1 MADGKVTIS
10 VDLDGKQAQGGI
22 EKLKGALGG
31 LGSTF
36 KSMLGANLVGG
47 ALMSSFNAVAGSVK
61 SVFSSAIDEGAKL
74 QQSLGGIDTL
84 FKNSADTV
92 KNYASNAYKTA
103 GLSANE
109 YMENVTSFSASLI
122 SSLGGDTAAA
132 AELANRAMT
141 DMSDNANKM
150 GTDMQAIT
158 GTYQSLARGN
168 YAMLDNLKLGYGG
181 TKAEM
186 ERLIK
191 DASSY
196 KDIQDE
202 LGISVEE
209 GNMSFAN
216 MVKAISVVQKKLD
229 ITGTT
234 MKEASTTFSGSL
246 SMMKGAFNDFLGNL
260 TSGGDITKPLQALA
274 ESAATFLFGNFI
286 PMIGNVFKGLPTALS
301 SFIEAAKP
309 ALVNGLKE
317 LLPEEAVNG
326 ITKVFDLI
334 TYSIDDM
341 VMAFQDFY
349 QGFEKTGAIK
359 ALSSA
364 LSELLTAGLD
374 LSEKLSGIIPWETI
388 GVAAG
393 HVVKFIAQII
403 QAVAKFSQSISG
415 DTWRGVVTGIGGA
428 LVAFKAFSFLKS
440 FNPFSF
446 FKKGAEEAI
455 AGTTGSVKRA
465 KSTISQVFSGIS
477 NVIKTAGNA
486 LKSTFQGMGKM
497 FQGLGKT
504 FEGVGKGIGAALKG
518 LMQGLR
524 GLNPATLLSFG
535 AAVGIAAVGIG
546 AGIAIIAAGFALL
559 ASQGEGIAIIVE
571 AVGTAFGTFA
581 SMVIGAFA
589 EAIVTVA
596 GVLPIIARSFNMMTP
611 AIIAVGSAISMII
624 RAFSSLAPVIT
635 ALGTAISEIVT
646 AITTGVADIATAVT
660 PMVEILSSAF
670 VQVVTVVSQAIV
682 EIVQALAPFIP
693 AVSEMVQAVAP
704 VLQALVE
711 AFNNLI
717 SQISPIID
725 SIANL
730 FKTLGEQITSI
741 LDSVGG
747 VVESFGSA
755 IRNVLDG
762 IAGIFDSIGN
772 AALNAGK
779 GFNLLANGITKI
791 TKLNLFDM
799 GTSLAAVATGVG
811 AIAASG
817 GGLKSA
823 GTGMTALGTG
833 MQTVSRSA
841 MTAVTGMTAFV
852 TRIST
857 LSTTIGT
864 LPAMMTTAASGFASF
879 TSQAVSGVAGLSA
892 INAPIATFKS
902 QIMTITPALAMA
914 GSGVVAFGLKMG
926 AIGAVLSGLGSRV
939 LAVGTGLSAVS
950 SGLSK
955 VSSSAGTAS
964 GQIKTMASST
974 QVVISAF
981 NAMRSQVQSSMQA
994 MLNVIKSVGNQMRS
1008 QGKQIGTQT
1017 AQNIAQGI
1025 SSGRGQTT
1033 SAMQALMAAIRSVA
1047 MSGAGSM
1054 RYAGAMIGQGLAQG
1068 MYSSLGSVTAA
1079 ANALVAQA
1087 ERAARAKAKIHSP
1100 SRLFRDNIGRF
1111 ISQGVAVGITKDA
1124 YKVDDA
1130 MGAVY
1135 DQIQAFSYKAE
1146 DVIGV
1151 GKSKLSKV
1159 VQVKS
1164 DLESAIKATV
1174 EVAKE
1179 KSNELMAKA
1188 LDVAEKAVERPAEMR
1203 FDDGT
1208 LVAKTGDKFS
1218 SYQSEQLRRE
1228 NRMRGIIT

>member
-1 MADGKVTIS
+1 MADGKVTIA

-36 KSMLGANLVGG
+36 KSMLGANLVSG
-47 ALMSSFNAVAGSVK
+47 ALMGGFTALGGAVNN
-61 SVFSSAIDEGAKL
+61 VFSSAIDEGAKL

-122 SSLGGDTAAA
+122 SSLGGDTAAS

-158 GTYQSLARGN
+158 DTYQSLARGN

-234 MKEASTTFSGSL
+234 MKEASTTYSGSL

-260 TSGGDITKPLQALA
+260 TTGGDITKPLQALA

-301 SFIEAAKP
+301 SFIAAAKP
-309 ALVNGLKE
+309 AMVNGLKE
-317 LLPEEAVNG
+317 LLPDEAVNG
-326 ITKVFDLI
+326 IAKVFDLI

-349 QGFEKTGAIK
+349 QGFEKTGTIK

-388 GVAAG
+388 GAAAG

-403 QAVAKFSQSISG
+403 QSVAKFSQSMSG

-428 LVAFKAFSFLKS
+428 LVAFKAFNFLKS

-455 AGTTGSVKRA
+455 E
-465 KSTISQVFSGIS
+465 STISQVFSGIS

-504 FEGVGKGIGAALKG
+504 FEGVGKGIGAVLKG

-559 ASQGEGIAIIVE
+559 ASQGEGVAIIIE

-589 EAIVTVA
+589 DAIVTVA
-596 GVLPIIARSFNMMTP
+596 GVLPIIAQSFNMMTP
-611 AIIAVGSAISMII
+611 AIIAVGVAISMII

-646 AITTGVADIATAVT
+646 AITTGVANIVTAVT

-682 EIVQALAPFIP
+682 EIIQALAPFIP

-704 VLQALVE
+704 VLQSMVE
-711 AFNNLI
+711 AFITLITNL
-717 SQISPIID
+717 SPIID
-725 SIANL
+725 SLTNL
-730 FKTLGEQITSI
+730 VTGLG
-741 LDSVGG
+741 DS
-747 VVESFGSA
+747 

-762 IAGIFDSIGN
+762 AKGVIESFGNAVSSILDSVAGVFDSIGN

-779 GFNLLANGITKI
+779 GFNQLAQGIERI
-791 TKLNLFDM
+791 TKLNLLDM
-799 GTSLAAVATGVG
+799 GASLAAVATG
-811 AIAASG
+811 
-817 GGLKSA
+817 L
-823 GTGMTALGTG
+823 
-833 MQTVSRSA
+833 
-841 MTAVTGMTAFV
+841 
-852 TRIST
+852 
-857 LSTTIGT
+857 
-864 LPAMMTTAASGFASF
+864 
-879 TSQAVSGVAGLSA
+879 
-892 INAPIATFKS
+892 
-902 QIMTITPALAMA
+902 
-914 GSGVVAFGLKMG
+914 G
-926 AIGAVLSGLGSRV
+926 AIGATSGGLASASSALTSIIQGLARLQSVSINAQNALGLIGPVASRSMSMISQGV
-939 LAVGTGLSAVS
+939 QQAVSATVSGMLQIVNVISLSANQMTQ
-950 SGLSK
+950 
-955 VSSSAGTAS
+955 AGKQAGDGTTK
-964 GQIKTMASST
+964 GIVTG
-974 QVVISAF
+974 
-981 NAMRSQVQSSMQA
+981 MRSGIGQA
-994 MLNVIKSVGNQMRS
+994 G
-1008 QGKQIGTQT
+1008 
-1017 AQNIAQGI
+1017 
-1025 SSGRGQTT
+1025 
-1033 SAMQALMAAIRSVA
+1033 SAMQTMIIAVRDTGMQGVSSMRVV
-1047 MSGAGSM
+1047 GSM
-1054 RYAGAMIGQGLAQG
+1054 ISQGLAQG
-1068 MYSSLGSVTAA
+1068 MMSSIGYVTAA

-1087 ERAARAKAKIHSP
+1087 ERAAKAKAQIHSP
-1100 SRLFRDNIGRF
+1100 SRLFRDAIGRF
-1111 ISQGVAVGITKDA
+1111 LPMGVAVGIDKNTK
-1124 YKVDDA
+1124 YVDKA
-1130 MGAVY
+1130 MDGMY
-1135 DQIQAFSYKAE
+1135 EHINAFSFKVE

-1151 GKSKLSKV
+1151 GKTKLSKV
-1159 VQVKS
+1159 IQVKS
-1164 DLESAIKATV
+1164 DLDNAVKATV

-1179 KSNELMAKA
+1179 KSNNLIEKA
-1188 LDVAEKAVERPAEMR
+1188 LEVAEKAVERPAEMR
-1203 FDDGT
+1203 LDDGT

-1228 NRMRGIIT
+1228 NRMKGIIT

>member
-260 TSGGDITKPLQALA
+260 TTGGDITKPLQALA
-274 ESAATFLFGNFI
+274 ESASTFFFGNFI
-286 PMIGNVFKGLPTALS
+286 PMIANVFKGLPTALS
-301 SFIEAAKP
+301 TFIASAKP
-309 ALVNGLKE
+309 ALVNGLKG
-317 LLPEEAVNG
+317 LLPEDALNSV
-326 ITKVFDLI
+326 TKVIDLI
-334 TYSIDDM
+334 TFSISDM

-359 ALSSA
+359 AVSSA

-403 QAVAKFSQSISG
+403 QAVAKFSQSMSG

-428 LVAFKAFSFLKS
+428 LVAFKAFKTVPGIFKGVSSSFGLLKGALS
-440 FNPFSF
+440 GNPFSL
-446 FKKGAEEAI
+446 FKKNATESAEGAR
-455 AGTTGSVKRA
+455 GVLWSVQN
-465 KSTISQVFSGIS
+465 TILQIFKGIS
-477 NVIKTAGNA
+477 DVIKTTGDA

-596 GVLPIIARSFNMMTP
+596 GVLPIIAQSFNMMTP

-624 RAFSSLAPVIT
+624 QAFSSLAPVIT

-682 EIVQALAPFIP
+682 EIIQALAPFIP

-741 LDSVGG
+741 LDSASG

-779 GFNLLANGITKI
+779 GFNQLAQGIERI
-791 TKLNLFDM
+791 TKLNLLDM
-799 GTSLAAVATGVG
+799 GASLAAVA
-811 AIAASG
+811 
-817 GGLKSA
+817 
-823 GTGMTALGTG
+823 
-833 MQTVSRSA
+833 
-841 MTAVTGMTAFV
+841 
-852 TRIST
+852 
-857 LSTTIGT
+857 
-864 LPAMMTTAASGFASF
+864 
-879 TSQAVSGVAGLSA
+879 AGL
-892 INAPIATFKS
+892 
-902 QIMTITPALAMA
+902 
-914 GSGVVAFGLKMG
+914 G
-926 AIGAVLSGLGSRV
+926 AIGATSGGLTSAGSSLSVIVQGLMTVQSVSAIASGSLASLGTV
-939 LAVGTGLSAVS
+939 AVSAMSMLVAGVQLAVSGTKSGMKQIVNAISLSANQMIQAGKQAGDGTTKGVVTGIRSGIGQAGGAMHAMMIAIRDTGMQGVS
-950 SGLSK
+950 S
-955 VSSSAGTAS
+955 
-964 GQIKTMASST
+964 MR
-974 QVVISAF
+974 VV
-981 NAMRSQVQSSMQA
+981 
-994 MLNVIKSVGNQMRS
+994 
-1008 QGKQIGTQT
+1008 
-1017 AQNIAQGI
+1017 
-1025 SSGRGQTT
+1025 
-1033 SAMQALMAAIRSVA
+1033 
-1047 MSGAGSM
+1047 GSM
-1054 RYAGAMIGQGLAQG
+1054 ISQGLAQG
-1068 MYSSLGSVTAA
+1068 MMSSIGSVTAA

-1087 ERAARAKAKIHSP
+1087 ERAAKAKAQIHSP
-1100 SRLFRDNIGRF
+1100 SRLFRDAIGRF
-1111 ISQGVAVGITKDA
+1111 LPMGVAVGIDKNTK
-1124 YKVDDA
+1124 YVDKA
-1130 MGAVY
+1130 MDGMY
-1135 DQIQAFSYKAE
+1135 EHINAFNYKAE

-1151 GKSKLSKV
+1151 GKTKLSKV

-1179 KSNELMAKA
+1179 KSNELLAKA

-1203 FDDGT
+1203 LDDGT

-1228 NRMRGIIT
+1228 NRMKGIIT

>member
-260 TSGGDITKPLQALA
+260 TTGGDITKPLQSLA
-274 ESAATFLFGNFI
+274 ESASTFFFGNFI
-286 PMIGNVFKGLPTALS
+286 PMIANVFKGLPTALS
-301 SFIEAAKP
+301 TFIASAKP
-309 ALVNGLKE
+309 ALVNGLKG
-317 LLPEEAVNG
+317 LLPEDALNSV
-326 ITKVFDLI
+326 TKVIDLI
-334 TYSIDDM
+334 TFSISDM

-359 ALSSA
+359 VLSSA

-388 GVAAG
+388 GAAAG

-403 QAVAKFSQSISG
+403 QAVAKFSQSMSG

-428 LVAFKAFSFLKS
+428 LVAFKAFKTVPGIFKGVSSSFGLLKGALS
-440 FNPFSF
+440 GNPFSL
-446 FKKGAEEAI
+446 FKKNATESAE
-455 AGTTGSVKRA
+455 GVRGVLWSVQN
-465 KSTISQVFSGIS
+465 TILQIFKGIS
-477 NVIKTAGNA
+477 DVIKTTGDA

-497 FQGLGKT
+497 FEGVGKA

-518 LMQGLR
+518 LMQGLK

-559 ASQGEGIAIIVE
+559 ASQGEGIAIIIE

-596 GVLPIIARSFNMMTP
+596 GVLPIIAQSFNMMTP
-611 AIIAVGSAISMII
+611 AIIAVGAAISMII

-682 EIVQALAPFIP
+682 EIIQALAPFIP

-741 LDSVGG
+741 LDSASG

-779 GFNLLANGITKI
+779 GFNQLAQGIERI
-791 TKLNLFDM
+791 TKLNLLDM
-799 GTSLAAVATGVG
+799 GASLAAVA
-811 AIAASG
+811 
-817 GGLKSA
+817 
-823 GTGMTALGTG
+823 
-833 MQTVSRSA
+833 
-841 MTAVTGMTAFV
+841 
-852 TRIST
+852 
-857 LSTTIGT
+857 
-864 LPAMMTTAASGFASF
+864 
-879 TSQAVSGVAGLSA
+879 AGL
-892 INAPIATFKS
+892 
-902 QIMTITPALAMA
+902 
-914 GSGVVAFGLKMG
+914 G
-926 AIGAVLSGLGSRV
+926 AIGATSGGLISAGSSLSVIVQGLMTVQSVSAIASSSLASLGNVAVSAMSMLV
-939 LAVGTGLSAVS
+939 AGVQLAVSGTKSGMTQIVNAISLSANQMIQAGKQAGDGTTKGVVTGIRSGIGQAGGAMHAMMIAIRDTGMQGVS
-950 SGLSK
+950 S
-955 VSSSAGTAS
+955 
-964 GQIKTMASST
+964 MR
-974 QVVISAF
+974 VV
-981 NAMRSQVQSSMQA
+981 
-994 MLNVIKSVGNQMRS
+994 
-1008 QGKQIGTQT
+1008 
-1017 AQNIAQGI
+1017 
-1025 SSGRGQTT
+1025 
-1033 SAMQALMAAIRSVA
+1033 
-1047 MSGAGSM
+1047 GSM
-1054 RYAGAMIGQGLAQG
+1054 ISQGLAQG
-1068 MYSSLGSVTAA
+1068 MMSSIGSVTAA

-1087 ERAARAKAKIHSP
+1087 ERAAKAKAQIHSP
-1100 SRLFRDNIGRF
+1100 SRLFRDAIGRF
-1111 ISQGVAVGITKDA
+1111 LPMGVAVGIEKNTK
-1124 YKVDDA
+1124 YVDKA
-1130 MGAVY
+1130 MDGMY
-1135 DQIQAFSYKAE
+1135 EHINAFNYKAE
-1146 DVIGV
+1146 DLIGV
-1151 GKSKLSKV
+1151 GKTKLSKV

-1179 KSNELMAKA
+1179 KSNELLAKA

-1203 FDDGT
+1203 LDDGT
-1208 LVAKTGDKFS
+1208 LVAKTGHKFS

-1228 NRMRGIIT
+1228 NRMKGIIT

>member
-260 TSGGDITKPLQALA
+260 TTGGDIAKPLQALA

-349 QGFEKTGAIK
+349 QGFEKTGAIQ

-388 GVAAG
+388 GAAAG

-403 QAVAKFSQSISG
+403 QAVAKFSQSMSG
-415 DTWRGVVTGIGGA
+415 DTWRGVVTGISGA
-428 LVAFKAFSFLKS
+428 LVAFKAFKTVPGIFKGVFSSFGLLKGALS
-440 FNPFSF
+440 GNPFSL
-446 FKKGAEEAI
+446 FKKNATESAEGAR
-455 AGTTGSVKRA
+455 GVLWSVQN
-465 KSTISQVFSGIS
+465 TILQIFKGIS
-477 NVIKTAGNA
+477 DVIKTTGDA

-497 FQGLGKT
+497 FEGVGKA

-518 LMQGLR
+518 LMQGLK

-589 EAIVTVA
+589 EAIVAVA
-596 GVLPIIARSFNMMTP
+596 GVLPIIAQSFNMMTP
-611 AIIAVGSAISMII
+611 AIIAVGAAISMII

-682 EIVQALAPFIP
+682 EIIQALAPFIP

-741 LDSVGG
+741 LDSASG

-779 GFNLLANGITKI
+779 GFDQLAQGIERI
-791 TKLNLFDM
+791 TKLNLLDM
-799 GTSLAAVATGVG
+799 GASLAAVA
-811 AIAASG
+811 
-817 GGLKSA
+817 
-823 GTGMTALGTG
+823 
-833 MQTVSRSA
+833 
-841 MTAVTGMTAFV
+841 
-852 TRIST
+852 
-857 LSTTIGT
+857 
-864 LPAMMTTAASGFASF
+864 
-879 TSQAVSGVAGLSA
+879 AGL
-892 INAPIATFKS
+892 
-902 QIMTITPALAMA
+902 
-914 GSGVVAFGLKMG
+914 G
-926 AIGAVLSGLGSRV
+926 AIGATSGGLTSAGSSLSVIVQGLMTVQSVSAIASGSLASLGTV
-939 LAVGTGLSAVS
+939 AVSAMSMLVAGVQLAVSGTKSGMNQIVNAISLSANQMIQAGKQAGDGTTKGVVTGIRSGIGQAGGAMHAMMTAIRDTGMQGVS
-950 SGLSK
+950 S
-955 VSSSAGTAS
+955 
-964 GQIKTMASST
+964 MR
-974 QVVISAF
+974 VV
-981 NAMRSQVQSSMQA
+981 
-994 MLNVIKSVGNQMRS
+994 
-1008 QGKQIGTQT
+1008 
-1017 AQNIAQGI
+1017 
-1025 SSGRGQTT
+1025 
-1033 SAMQALMAAIRSVA
+1033 
-1047 MSGAGSM
+1047 GSM
-1054 RYAGAMIGQGLAQG
+1054 ISQGLAQG
-1068 MYSSLGSVTAA
+1068 MMSSIGSVTAA

-1087 ERAARAKAKIHSP
+1087 ERAAKAKAQIHSP
-1100 SRLFRDNIGRF
+1100 SRLFRDAIGRF
-1111 ISQGVAVGITKDA
+1111 LPMGVAVGIEKNTK
-1124 YKVDDA
+1124 YVDKA
-1130 MGAVY
+1130 MDSMY
-1135 DQIQAFSYKAE
+1135 EHINAFNYKAE

-1151 GKSKLSKV
+1151 GKTKLSKV

-1179 KSNELMAKA
+1179 KSNELLAKA

-1203 FDDGT
+1203 LDDGT

-1228 NRMRGIIT
+1228 NRMKGIIT

>member
-36 KSMLGANLVGG
+36 KSMLGANLVSG
-47 ALMSSFNAVAGSVK
+47 ALMGGFTALGGAVK
-61 SVFSSAIDEGAKL
+61 NVFSSAIDEGAKL

-260 TSGGDITKPLQALA
+260 TTGGDITKPLQALA
-274 ESAATFLFGNFI
+274 ESASTFFFGNFI
-286 PMIGNVFKGLPTALS
+286 PMIANVFKGLPTALS
-301 SFIEAAKP
+301 TFIASAKP
-309 ALVNGLKE
+309 ALVNGLKG
-317 LLPEEAVNG
+317 LLPEDALNSV
-326 ITKVFDLI
+326 TKVIDLI
-334 TYSIDDM
+334 TFSISDM

-359 ALSSA
+359 AVSSA

-388 GVAAG
+388 GASAG

-403 QAVAKFSQSISG
+403 QAVAKFSQSMSG
-415 DTWRGVVTGIGGA
+415 DTWRGVVTGVGGA

-455 AGTTGSVKRA
+455 AGATGGVKRA

-497 FQGLGKT
+497 FQGLGKS
-504 FEGVGKGIGAALKG
+504 FEGVGKGIGAVLKG

-559 ASQGEGIAIIVE
+559 ASQGEGVAIIIE

-589 EAIVTVA
+589 DAIVTVA
-596 GVLPIIARSFNMMTP
+596 GVLPIIAQSFNMMTP
-611 AIIAVGSAISMII
+611 AIIAVGVAISMII

-646 AITTGVADIATAVT
+646 AITTGVTDIVTAVT

-670 VQVVTVVSQAIV
+670 VQVVTVVSQSIV
-682 EIVQALAPFIP
+682 EIIQALAPFIP

-741 LDSVGG
+741 LDSASG

-779 GFNLLANGITKI
+779 GFNQLAQGIERI
-791 TKLNLFDM
+791 TKLNLLDM
-799 GTSLAAVATGVG
+799 GASLAAVA
-811 AIAASG
+811 
-817 GGLKSA
+817 
-823 GTGMTALGTG
+823 
-833 MQTVSRSA
+833 
-841 MTAVTGMTAFV
+841 
-852 TRIST
+852 
-857 LSTTIGT
+857 
-864 LPAMMTTAASGFASF
+864 
-879 TSQAVSGVAGLSA
+879 AGL
-892 INAPIATFKS
+892 
-902 QIMTITPALAMA
+902 
-914 GSGVVAFGLKMG
+914 G
-926 AIGAVLSGLGSRV
+926 AIGATSGGLTSAGSSLSVIVQGLMTVQSVSAIASGSLASLGNV
-939 LAVGTGLSAVS
+939 AVSAMSMLVAGVQLAVSGTKSGMAQIVNAISLSANQMIQAGKQAGDGTTKGVVTGIRSGIGQAGGAMHAMMIAIRDTGMQGVS
-950 SGLSK
+950 S
-955 VSSSAGTAS
+955 
-964 GQIKTMASST
+964 MR
-974 QVVISAF
+974 VV
-981 NAMRSQVQSSMQA
+981 
-994 MLNVIKSVGNQMRS
+994 
-1008 QGKQIGTQT
+1008 
-1017 AQNIAQGI
+1017 
-1025 SSGRGQTT
+1025 
-1033 SAMQALMAAIRSVA
+1033 
-1047 MSGAGSM
+1047 GSM
-1054 RYAGAMIGQGLAQG
+1054 ISQGLAQG
-1068 MYSSLGSVTAA
+1068 MMSSIGSVTAA

-1087 ERAARAKAKIHSP
+1087 ERAAKAKAQIHSP
-1100 SRLFRDNIGRF
+1100 SRLFRDAIGRF
-1111 ISQGVAVGITKDA
+1111 LPMGVAVGIEKNTK
-1124 YKVDDA
+1124 YVDKA
-1130 MGAVY
+1130 MDGMY
-1135 DQIQAFSYKAE
+1135 EHINAFNYKAE

-1151 GKSKLSKV
+1151 GKTKLSKV

-1179 KSNELMAKA
+1179 KSNELLSKA

-1203 FDDGT
+1203 LDDGT

-1218 SYQSEQLRRE
+1218 SYQAEQLRRE
-1228 NRMRGIIT
+1228 NRMKGIIT

>member
-1 MADGKVTIS
+1 MADGKVTIA

-36 KSMLGANLVGG
+36 KSMLGANLVSG
-47 ALMSSFNAVAGSVK
+47 ALMGGFTALGGAVK
-61 SVFSSAIDEGAKL
+61 NVFTSAIDEGAKL

-84 FKNSADTV
+84 FKESADTV

-132 AELANRAMT
+132 AELANVAMT

-150 GTDMQAIT
+150 GTDMKAIT

-209 GNMSFAN
+209 GNMSLAN
-216 MVKAISVVQKKLD
+216 MVKAISVIQKKLD

-260 TSGGDITKPLQALA
+260 TTGGDITKPLQALA
-274 ESAATFLFGNFI
+274 ESASTFFFGNFI
-286 PMIGNVFKGLPTALS
+286 PMIGNIFKGLPTALS

-359 ALSSA
+359 AVSSA
-364 LSELLTAGLD
+364 LSELLTAVLD

-388 GVAAG
+388 GAAAG

-403 QAVAKFSQSISG
+403 QAVAKFSQSMSG
-415 DTWRGVVTGIGGA
+415 DTWRSVVTGIGGA
-428 LVAFKAFSFLKS
+428 LLAFRAFNFLKS

-446 FKKGAEEAI
+446 FKKGAEEAVEG
-455 AGTTGSVKRA
+455 ATGGVKRA

-504 FEGVGKGIGAALKG
+504 FEGIGKGIGAALKG

-559 ASQGEGIAIIVE
+559 ASQGEGIAIIIE

-589 EAIVTVA
+589 EAIVNVA

-611 AIIAVGSAISMII
+611 AIIAVGKAISIII

-682 EIVQALAPFIP
+682 EIIQALAPFIP

-779 GFNLLANGITKI
+779 GFNQLAQGIERI
-791 TKLNLFDM
+791 TKLNLLDM
-799 GTSLAAVATGVG
+799 GASLAAVA
-811 AIAASG
+811 SG
-817 GGLKSA
+817 L
-823 GTGMTALGTG
+823 
-833 MQTVSRSA
+833 
-841 MTAVTGMTAFV
+841 
-852 TRIST
+852 
-857 LSTTIGT
+857 
-864 LPAMMTTAASGFASF
+864 
-879 TSQAVSGVAGLSA
+879 
-892 INAPIATFKS
+892 
-902 QIMTITPALAMA
+902 
-914 GSGVVAFGLKMG
+914 G
-926 AIGAVLSGLGSRV
+926 AIGATSGGLTSAGSSLSVIVQGLMTVQSVSAIASGSLASLGNVAVSAMSMLVVGVR
-939 LAVGTGLSAVS
+939 LAVSGTKSGMSQMVNAISLSANQMIQAGKQAGDGTAKGVVTGIRSGIGQAGGAMHAMMIAIRDTGMQGVS
-950 SGLSK
+950 S
-955 VSSSAGTAS
+955 
-964 GQIKTMASST
+964 MR
-974 QVVISAF
+974 VV
-981 NAMRSQVQSSMQA
+981 
-994 MLNVIKSVGNQMRS
+994 
-1008 QGKQIGTQT
+1008 
-1017 AQNIAQGI
+1017 
-1025 SSGRGQTT
+1025 
-1033 SAMQALMAAIRSVA
+1033 
-1047 MSGAGSM
+1047 GSM
-1054 RYAGAMIGQGLAQG
+1054 ISQGLAQG
-1068 MYSSLGSVTAA
+1068 MMSSIGSVTAA

-1087 ERAARAKAKIHSP
+1087 ERAAKAKAQIHSP
-1100 SRLFRDNIGRF
+1100 SRLFRDAIGRF
-1111 ISQGVAVGITKDA
+1111 LPMGVAVGIEKNTKYVDKA
-1124 YKVDDA
+1124 MDGMYEHINAFNYKV
-1130 MGAVY
+1130 
-1135 DQIQAFSYKAE
+1135 E

-1164 DLESAIKATV
+1164 DLERAIKATV

-1179 KSNELMAKA
+1179 KSNELMKKA

-1203 FDDGT
+1203 LDDGT
-1208 LVAKTGDKFS
+1208 LVAKTGHKFS

-1228 NRMRGIIT
+1228 NRMKGIIT

>member
-36 KSMLGANLVGG
+36 KSMLGANLVSG
-47 ALMSSFNAVAGSVK
+47 ALMGGFTALGGAVK
-61 SVFSSAIDEGAKL
+61 NVFSSAIDEGAKL

-260 TSGGDITKPLQALA
+260 TTGGDITKPLQALA
-274 ESAATFLFGNFI
+274 ESASTFFWGNFI
-286 PMIGNVFKGLPTALS
+286 PMIANVFKGLPTALS
-301 SFIEAAKP
+301 TFIASAKP
-309 ALVNGLKE
+309 ALVNGLKG
-317 LLPEEAVNG
+317 LLPEDALNSV
-326 ITKVFDLI
+326 TKVIDLI
-334 TYSIDDM
+334 TFSISDM

-359 ALSSA
+359 VLSSA

-388 GVAAG
+388 GAAAG

-403 QAVAKFSQSISG
+403 QAVAKFSQSMSG

-428 LVAFKAFSFLKS
+428 LVAFKAFNFLKT

-455 AGTTGSVKRA
+455 DGATGGIKRA

-504 FEGVGKGIGAALKG
+504 FEGVGKGIGAVLKG

-559 ASQGEGIAIIVE
+559 ASQGEGVAIIIE

-596 GVLPIIARSFNMMTP
+596 GVLPIIAQSFNMMTP

-646 AITTGVADIATAVT
+646 AITTGVANIVTAVT

-670 VQVVTVVSQAIV
+670 VQVVTVVSQSIV
-682 EIVQALAPFIP
+682 EIIQALSPFIP

-779 GFNLLANGITKI
+779 GFNQLAQGIERI
-791 TKLNLFDM
+791 TKLNLLDM
-799 GTSLAAVATGVG
+799 GASLAAVA
-811 AIAASG
+811 
-817 GGLKSA
+817 
-823 GTGMTALGTG
+823 
-833 MQTVSRSA
+833 
-841 MTAVTGMTAFV
+841 
-852 TRIST
+852 
-857 LSTTIGT
+857 
-864 LPAMMTTAASGFASF
+864 
-879 TSQAVSGVAGLSA
+879 AGL
-892 INAPIATFKS
+892 
-902 QIMTITPALAMA
+902 
-914 GSGVVAFGLKMG
+914 G
-926 AIGAVLSGLGSRV
+926 AIGATSGGLTSAGSSLSVIVQGLVTVQSVSAIASGSLASLGNV
-939 LAVGTGLSAVS
+939 AVSAMSMLVAGVQLAVSGTKSGMTQIVNAISLSANQMIQAGKQAGDGTTKGVVTGIRSGIGQAGGAMRAMMIAIRDTGMQGVS
-950 SGLSK
+950 S
-955 VSSSAGTAS
+955 
-964 GQIKTMASST
+964 MR
-974 QVVISAF
+974 VV
-981 NAMRSQVQSSMQA
+981 
-994 MLNVIKSVGNQMRS
+994 
-1008 QGKQIGTQT
+1008 
-1017 AQNIAQGI
+1017 
-1025 SSGRGQTT
+1025 
-1033 SAMQALMAAIRSVA
+1033 
-1047 MSGAGSM
+1047 GSM
-1054 RYAGAMIGQGLAQG
+1054 ISQGLAQG
-1068 MYSSLGSVTAA
+1068 MMLSIGSVTAA

-1087 ERAARAKAKIHSP
+1087 ERAAKAKAQIHSP
-1100 SRLFRDNIGRF
+1100 SRLFRDAIGRF
-1111 ISQGVAVGITKDA
+1111 LPMGVAVGIEKNTK
-1124 YKVDDA
+1124 YVDKA
-1130 MGAVY
+1130 MDGMY
-1135 DQIQAFSYKAE
+1135 EHINAFNYKAE

-1151 GKSKLSKV
+1151 GKTKLSKV

-1179 KSNELMAKA
+1179 KSNELLAKA

-1203 FDDGT
+1203 LDDGT

-1218 SYQSEQLRRE
+1218 SYQAEQLRRE
-1228 NRMRGIIT
+1228 NRMKGIIT

>member
-47 ALMSSFNAVAGSVK
+47 ALMSSFNAVTGSVK

-92 KNYASNAYKTA
+92 KNYASNAYKTV

-260 TSGGDITKPLQALA
+260 TTGGDITKPLQALA
-274 ESAATFLFGNFI
+274 ESVATFLFGNFI

-388 GVAAG
+388 GAAAG

-403 QAVAKFSQSISG
+403 QAVAKFSQSMSG

-428 LVAFKAFSFLKS
+428 LVAFKAFKTVPGIFKGVSSSFGLLKGALS
-440 FNPFSF
+440 GNPFSL
-446 FKKGAEEAI
+446 FKKNATESAEGAR
-455 AGTTGSVKRA
+455 GVLWSVQN
-465 KSTISQVFSGIS
+465 TILQIFKGIS
-477 NVIKTAGNA
+477 DVIKTTGDA

-497 FQGLGKT
+497 FEGVGKA

-518 LMQGLR
+518 LMQGLK

-559 ASQGEGIAIIVE
+559 ATQGEGIAIIVE

-589 EAIVTVA
+589 DAIVNVA

-611 AIIAVGSAISMII
+611 AIIAVGKAISMII

-660 PMVEILSSAF
+660 PMIEILSSAF

-682 EIVQALAPFIP
+682 EIIQALAPFIP

-741 LDSVGG
+741 LDSASG

-779 GFNLLANGITKI
+779 GFNQLAQGIERI
-791 TKLNLFDM
+791 TKLNLLDM
-799 GTSLAAVATGVG
+799 GASLAAVA
-811 AIAASG
+811 
-817 GGLKSA
+817 
-823 GTGMTALGTG
+823 
-833 MQTVSRSA
+833 
-841 MTAVTGMTAFV
+841 
-852 TRIST
+852 
-857 LSTTIGT
+857 
-864 LPAMMTTAASGFASF
+864 
-879 TSQAVSGVAGLSA
+879 AGL
-892 INAPIATFKS
+892 
-902 QIMTITPALAMA
+902 
-914 GSGVVAFGLKMG
+914 G
-926 AIGAVLSGLGSRV
+926 AIGATSGGLTSAGSSLSVIVQGLMTVQSVSAIASGSLASLGNV
-939 LAVGTGLSAVS
+939 AVSAMSMLVAGVQLAVSGTKSGMAQIVNAISLSANQMIQAGKQAGDGTTKGVVTGIRSGIGQAGGAMHAMMTAIRDTGMQGVS
-950 SGLSK
+950 S
-955 VSSSAGTAS
+955 
-964 GQIKTMASST
+964 MR
-974 QVVISAF
+974 VV
-981 NAMRSQVQSSMQA
+981 
-994 MLNVIKSVGNQMRS
+994 
-1008 QGKQIGTQT
+1008 
-1017 AQNIAQGI
+1017 
-1025 SSGRGQTT
+1025 
-1033 SAMQALMAAIRSVA
+1033 
-1047 MSGAGSM
+1047 GSM
-1054 RYAGAMIGQGLAQG
+1054 ISQGLAQG
-1068 MYSSLGSVTAA
+1068 MMSSIGSVTAA

-1087 ERAARAKAKIHSP
+1087 ERAAKAKAQIHSP
-1100 SRLFRDNIGRF
+1100 SRLFRDAIGRF
-1111 ISQGVAVGITKDA
+1111 LPMGAAVGIEKNTK
-1124 YKVDDA
+1124 YVDKA
-1130 MGAVY
+1130 MDGMY
-1135 DQIQAFSYKAE
+1135 EHINAFNYKAE

-1151 GKSKLSKV
+1151 GKTKLSKV

-1179 KSNELMAKA
+1179 KSNELLAKA
-1188 LDVAEKAVERPAEMR
+1188 LDVAGKAVERPAEMR
-1203 FDDGT
+1203 LDDGT
-1208 LVAKTGDKFS
+1208 LVAKTGHKFS

-1228 NRMRGIIT
+1228 NRMKGIIT

>member
-260 TSGGDITKPLQALA
+260 TTGGDITKPLQALA

-403 QAVAKFSQSISG
+403 QAVAKFSQSMSG

-455 AGTTGSVKRA
+455 VGTTGSVKSA

-546 AGIAIIAAGFALL
+546 AGITIIAAGFALL

-589 EAIVTVA
+589 DAIVTVS
-596 GVLPIIARSFNMMTP
+596 GVLPTIAQSFNMMTP
-611 AIIAVGSAISMII
+611 AIIAVGAAISMII

-682 EIVQALAPFIP
+682 EIIQALAPFIP

-741 LDSVGG
+741 LDSASG

-779 GFNLLANGITKI
+779 GFNQLAQGIERI
-791 TKLNLFDM
+791 TKLNLLDM
-799 GTSLAAVATGVG
+799 GASLAAVA
-811 AIAASG
+811 
-817 GGLKSA
+817 
-823 GTGMTALGTG
+823 
-833 MQTVSRSA
+833 
-841 MTAVTGMTAFV
+841 
-852 TRIST
+852 
-857 LSTTIGT
+857 
-864 LPAMMTTAASGFASF
+864 
-879 TSQAVSGVAGLSA
+879 AGL
-892 INAPIATFKS
+892 
-902 QIMTITPALAMA
+902 
-914 GSGVVAFGLKMG
+914 G
-926 AIGAVLSGLGSRV
+926 AIGATSGGLTSAGSSLSVIVQGLMTVQPVSAIASGSLASLGNV
-939 LAVGTGLSAVS
+939 AVSAMSMLVAGVQLAVSGTKSGMAQIVNAISLSANQMIQAGKQAGDGTTKGVVTGIRSGIGQAGGAMHAMITAIRDTGMQGVS
-950 SGLSK
+950 S
-955 VSSSAGTAS
+955 
-964 GQIKTMASST
+964 MR
-974 QVVISAF
+974 VV
-981 NAMRSQVQSSMQA
+981 
-994 MLNVIKSVGNQMRS
+994 
-1008 QGKQIGTQT
+1008 
-1017 AQNIAQGI
+1017 
-1025 SSGRGQTT
+1025 
-1033 SAMQALMAAIRSVA
+1033 
-1047 MSGAGSM
+1047 GSM
-1054 RYAGAMIGQGLAQG
+1054 ISQGLAQG
-1068 MYSSLGSVTAA
+1068 MMSSIGSVTAA

-1087 ERAARAKAKIHSP
+1087 ERAARAKAQIHSP
-1100 SRLFRDNIGRF
+1100 SRLFRDAIGRF
-1111 ISQGVAVGITKDA
+1111 LPMGVAVGIEKNTK
-1124 YKVDDA
+1124 YVDKA
-1130 MGAVY
+1130 MDGMY
-1135 DQIQAFSYKAE
+1135 EHINAFNYKAE

-1151 GKSKLSKV
+1151 GKTKLSKV

-1179 KSNELMAKA
+1179 KSNELLAKA

-1203 FDDGT
+1203 LDDGT

-1228 NRMRGIIT
+1228 NRMKGIIT

>member
-168 YAMLDNLKLGYGG
+168 YAMLDNFKLGYGG

-260 TSGGDITKPLQALA
+260 TTGGDITKPLQALA
-274 ESAATFLFGNFI
+274 ESASTFFFGNFI
-286 PMIGNVFKGLPTALS
+286 PMIANVFKGLPTALS
-301 SFIEAAKP
+301 TFIASAKP
-309 ALVNGLKE
+309 ALVNGLKG
-317 LLPEEAVNG
+317 LLPEDALNSV
-326 ITKVFDLI
+326 TKVIDLI
-334 TYSIDDM
+334 TFSISDM

-359 ALSSA
+359 AVSSA

-403 QAVAKFSQSISG
+403 QAVAKFSQSMSG

-428 LVAFKAFSFLKS
+428 LVAFKAFKTVPGIFKGVSSSFGLLKGALS
-440 FNPFSF
+440 GNPFSL
-446 FKKGAEEAI
+446 FKKNATESAEGAR
-455 AGTTGSVKRA
+455 GVLWSVQN
-465 KSTISQVFSGIS
+465 TILQIFKGIS
-477 NVIKTAGNA
+477 DVIKTTGDA

-596 GVLPIIARSFNMMTP
+596 GVLPIIAQSFNMMTP

-624 RAFSSLAPVIT
+624 QAFSSLAPVIT

-682 EIVQALAPFIP
+682 EIIQALAPFIP

-741 LDSVGG
+741 LDSASG

-779 GFNLLANGITKI
+779 GFNQLAQGIERI
-791 TKLNLFDM
+791 TKLNLLDM
-799 GTSLAAVATGVG
+799 GASLAAVA
-811 AIAASG
+811 
-817 GGLKSA
+817 
-823 GTGMTALGTG
+823 
-833 MQTVSRSA
+833 
-841 MTAVTGMTAFV
+841 
-852 TRIST
+852 
-857 LSTTIGT
+857 
-864 LPAMMTTAASGFASF
+864 
-879 TSQAVSGVAGLSA
+879 AGL
-892 INAPIATFKS
+892 
-902 QIMTITPALAMA
+902 
-914 GSGVVAFGLKMG
+914 G
-926 AIGAVLSGLGSRV
+926 AIGATSGGLTSAGSSLSVIVQGLMTVQSVSAIASGSLASLGTV
-939 LAVGTGLSAVS
+939 AVSAMSMLVAGVQLAVSGTKSGMKQIVNAISLSANQMIQAGKQAGDGTTKGVVTGIRSGIGQAGGAMHAMMIAIRDTGMQGVS
-950 SGLSK
+950 S
-955 VSSSAGTAS
+955 
-964 GQIKTMASST
+964 MR
-974 QVVISAF
+974 VV
-981 NAMRSQVQSSMQA
+981 
-994 MLNVIKSVGNQMRS
+994 
-1008 QGKQIGTQT
+1008 
-1017 AQNIAQGI
+1017 
-1025 SSGRGQTT
+1025 
-1033 SAMQALMAAIRSVA
+1033 
-1047 MSGAGSM
+1047 GSM
-1054 RYAGAMIGQGLAQG
+1054 ISQGLAQG
-1068 MYSSLGSVTAA
+1068 MMSSIGSVTAA

-1087 ERAARAKAKIHSP
+1087 ERAAKAKAQIHSP
-1100 SRLFRDNIGRF
+1100 SRLFRDAIGRF
-1111 ISQGVAVGITKDA
+1111 LPMGVAVGIEKNTK
-1124 YKVDDA
+1124 YVDKA
-1130 MGAVY
+1130 MDGMY
-1135 DQIQAFSYKAE
+1135 EHINAFNYKAE

-1151 GKSKLSKV
+1151 GKTKLSKV

-1179 KSNELMAKA
+1179 KSNELLAKA

-1203 FDDGT
+1203 LDDGT

-1228 NRMRGIIT
+1228 NRMKGIIT

>member
-10 VDLDGKQAQGGI
+10 VDLDGKKAQGGI

-260 TSGGDITKPLQALA
+260 TTGGDITKPLQSLA
-274 ESAATFLFGNFI
+274 ESASTFFFGNFI
-286 PMIGNVFKGLPTALS
+286 PMIANVFKGLPTALS
-301 SFIEAAKP
+301 TFIASAKP
-309 ALVNGLKE
+309 ALVNGLKG
-317 LLPEEAVNG
+317 LLPEDALNSV
-326 ITKVFDLI
+326 TKVIDLI
-334 TYSIDDM
+334 TFSISDM

-359 ALSSA
+359 AVSSA

-403 QAVAKFSQSISG
+403 QAVAKFSQSMSG

-428 LVAFKAFSFLKS
+428 LVAFKAFNFLKT

-455 AGTTGSVKRA
+455 DGATGGIKRA

-596 GVLPIIARSFNMMTP
+596 GMLPIIAQSFNMMTP

-624 RAFSSLAPVIT
+624 QAFSSLAPVIT

-682 EIVQALAPFIP
+682 EIIQALAPFIP
-693 AVSEMVQAVAP
+693 AVSEMVQEVAP

-741 LDSVGG
+741 LDSAGG

-762 IAGIFDSIGN
+762 IAGIFDSIGT

-779 GFNLLANGITKI
+779 GFNQLAQGIERI
-791 TKLNLFDM
+791 TKLNLIDM
-799 GTSLAAVATGVG
+799 GASLAAVA
-811 AIAASG
+811 
-817 GGLKSA
+817 
-823 GTGMTALGTG
+823 
-833 MQTVSRSA
+833 
-841 MTAVTGMTAFV
+841 
-852 TRIST
+852 
-857 LSTTIGT
+857 
-864 LPAMMTTAASGFASF
+864 
-879 TSQAVSGVAGLSA
+879 AGL
-892 INAPIATFKS
+892 
-902 QIMTITPALAMA
+902 
-914 GSGVVAFGLKMG
+914 G
-926 AIGAVLSGLGSRV
+926 AIGATSGGLTSAGSSLSVIVQGLMTVQSVSAIASSSLASLGNVAVSAMSMLV
-939 LAVGTGLSAVS
+939 AEVQLAVSGTKSGMNQIVNAISLSANRMIQAGKQAGDGTTKGVVTGIRSGIGQAGGAMRAMMIAIRDTGMQGVS
-950 SGLSK
+950 S
-955 VSSSAGTAS
+955 
-964 GQIKTMASST
+964 MR
-974 QVVISAF
+974 VV
-981 NAMRSQVQSSMQA
+981 
-994 MLNVIKSVGNQMRS
+994 
-1008 QGKQIGTQT
+1008 
-1017 AQNIAQGI
+1017 
-1025 SSGRGQTT
+1025 
-1033 SAMQALMAAIRSVA
+1033 
-1047 MSGAGSM
+1047 GSM
-1054 RYAGAMIGQGLAQG
+1054 ISQGLAQG
-1068 MYSSLGSVTAA
+1068 MMSSIGSVTAA

-1087 ERAARAKAKIHSP
+1087 ERAAKAKAQIHSP
-1100 SRLFRDNIGRF
+1100 SRLFRDAIGRF
-1111 ISQGVAVGITKDA
+1111 LPMGVAVGIEKNTKYVDKA
-1124 YKVDDA
+1124 MDGMYEHINAFNYKV
-1130 MGAVY
+1130 
-1135 DQIQAFSYKAE
+1135 E

-1151 GKSKLSKV
+1151 GKTKLSKV

-1179 KSNELMAKA
+1179 KSNELLAKA

-1203 FDDGT
+1203 LDDGT

-1218 SYQSEQLRRE
+1218 SYQAEQLRRE
-1228 NRMRGIIT
+1228 NRMKGIIT

>member
-393 HVVKFIAQII
+393 HVVKFIAQIV

-596 GVLPIIARSFNMMTP
+596 GVLPIIAQSFNMMTP

-624 RAFSSLAPVIT
+624 QAFSSLAPVIT

-682 EIVQALAPFIP
+682 EIIQALAPFIP

-741 LDSVGG
+741 LDSASG

-779 GFNLLANGITKI
+779 GFNQLAQGIERI
-791 TKLNLFDM
+791 TKLNLLDM
-799 GTSLAAVATGVG
+799 GASLAAVA
-811 AIAASG
+811 
-817 GGLKSA
+817 
-823 GTGMTALGTG
+823 
-833 MQTVSRSA
+833 
-841 MTAVTGMTAFV
+841 
-852 TRIST
+852 
-857 LSTTIGT
+857 
-864 LPAMMTTAASGFASF
+864 
-879 TSQAVSGVAGLSA
+879 AGL
-892 INAPIATFKS
+892 
-902 QIMTITPALAMA
+902 
-914 GSGVVAFGLKMG
+914 G
-926 AIGAVLSGLGSRV
+926 AIGATSGGLTSAGSSLSVIVQGLMTVQSVSAIASSSLASLGTVAVSAMSMLV
-939 LAVGTGLSAVS
+939 AGVQLAVSGTKSGMNQIVNAISLSANQMIQAGKQAGDGTTKGVVTGIRSGIGQAGGAMYAMMIAIRDTGMQGVS
-950 SGLSK
+950 S
-955 VSSSAGTAS
+955 
-964 GQIKTMASST
+964 MR
-974 QVVISAF
+974 VV
-981 NAMRSQVQSSMQA
+981 
-994 MLNVIKSVGNQMRS
+994 
-1008 QGKQIGTQT
+1008 
-1017 AQNIAQGI
+1017 
-1025 SSGRGQTT
+1025 
-1033 SAMQALMAAIRSVA
+1033 
-1047 MSGAGSM
+1047 GSM
-1054 RYAGAMIGQGLAQG
+1054 ISQGLAQG
-1068 MYSSLGSVTAA
+1068 MMSSIGSVTAA

-1087 ERAARAKAKIHSP
+1087 ERAAKAKAQIHSP
-1100 SRLFRDNIGRF
+1100 SRLFRDAIGRF
-1111 ISQGVAVGITKDA
+1111 LPMGVAVGIEKNTK
-1124 YKVDDA
+1124 YVDKA
-1130 MGAVY
+1130 MDGMY
-1135 DQIQAFSYKAE
+1135 EHINAFNYKAE

-1151 GKSKLSKV
+1151 GKTKLSKV

-1179 KSNELMAKA
+1179 KSNELLAKA

-1203 FDDGT
+1203 LDDGT

-1228 NRMRGIIT
+1228 NRMKGIIT

>member
-1 MADGKVTIS
+1 MADGKVTIL

-36 KSMLGANLVGG
+36 KSMLGANLVSG
-47 ALMSSFNAVAGSVK
+47 ALMGGFTALGGAVK

-260 TSGGDITKPLQALA
+260 TTGGDITKPLQALA
-274 ESAATFLFGNFI
+274 ESASTFFFGNFI
-286 PMIGNVFKGLPTALS
+286 PMIANVFKGLPTALS
-301 SFIEAAKP
+301 TFIASAKP
-309 ALVNGLKE
+309 ALVNGLKG
-317 LLPEEAVNG
+317 LLPEDALNSV
-326 ITKVFDLI
+326 TKVIDLI
-334 TYSIDDM
+334 TFSISDM

-359 ALSSA
+359 AVSSA

-403 QAVAKFSQSISG
+403 QAVAKFSQSMSG

-428 LVAFKAFSFLKS
+428 LVAFKAFNFLKT

-455 AGTTGSVKRA
+455 DGATGGIKRA

-486 LKSTFQGMGKM
+486 LKSTLQGMGKM

-559 ASQGEGIAIIVE
+559 ASQGEGVAIIVE

-589 EAIVTVA
+589 DAIVTVA
-596 GVLPIIARSFNMMTP
+596 GVLPIIAQSFNMMTP
-611 AIIAVGSAISMII
+611 AIIAVGVAISMII

-670 VQVVTVVSQAIV
+670 VQVVGIVSQAIV
-682 EIVQALAPFIP
+682 EIVQALSPFIP

-741 LDSVGG
+741 LDSAGG

-762 IAGIFDSIGN
+762 IAGIFDSIGT

-779 GFNLLANGITKI
+779 GFNQLAQGIERI
-791 TKLNLFDM
+791 TKLNLLDM
-799 GTSLAAVATGVG
+799 GASLAAVA
-811 AIAASG
+811 
-817 GGLKSA
+817 
-823 GTGMTALGTG
+823 
-833 MQTVSRSA
+833 
-841 MTAVTGMTAFV
+841 
-852 TRIST
+852 
-857 LSTTIGT
+857 
-864 LPAMMTTAASGFASF
+864 
-879 TSQAVSGVAGLSA
+879 AGL
-892 INAPIATFKS
+892 
-902 QIMTITPALAMA
+902 
-914 GSGVVAFGLKMG
+914 G
-926 AIGAVLSGLGSRV
+926 AIGATSGGLTSAGSSLSVIVQGLMTVQSVSAIASGSLASLGNV
-939 LAVGTGLSAVS
+939 AVSAMSMLVVGVQLAVSGTKSGMAQIVNAISLSANQMIQAGKQAGDGTAKGVVTGIRSGIGQAGGAMHAMMIAIRDTGMQGVS
-950 SGLSK
+950 S
-955 VSSSAGTAS
+955 
-964 GQIKTMASST
+964 MR
-974 QVVISAF
+974 VI
-981 NAMRSQVQSSMQA
+981 
-994 MLNVIKSVGNQMRS
+994 
-1008 QGKQIGTQT
+1008 
-1017 AQNIAQGI
+1017 
-1025 SSGRGQTT
+1025 
-1033 SAMQALMAAIRSVA
+1033 
-1047 MSGAGSM
+1047 GSM
-1054 RYAGAMIGQGLAQG
+1054 ISQGLAQG
-1068 MYSSLGSVTAA
+1068 MMSSIGSVTAA

-1087 ERAARAKAKIHSP
+1087 ERAAKAKAQIHSP
-1100 SRLFRDNIGRF
+1100 SRLFRDAIGRF
-1111 ISQGVAVGITKDA
+1111 LPMGVAVGIEKNTK
-1124 YKVDDA
+1124 YVDKA
-1130 MGAVY
+1130 MDGMY
-1135 DQIQAFSYKAE
+1135 EHINAFNYKAE

-1151 GKSKLSKV
+1151 GKTKLSKV

-1179 KSNELMAKA
+1179 KSNELLAKA

-1203 FDDGT
+1203 LDDGT
-1208 LVAKTGDKFS
+1208 LVAKTGHKFS

-1228 NRMRGIIT
+1228 NRMKGIIT

>member
-84 FKNSADTV
+84 FKNSAGTV

-260 TSGGDITKPLQALA
+260 TTGGDITKPLQALA

-403 QAVAKFSQSISG
+403 QAVAKFSQSMSG

-455 AGTTGSVKRA
+455 VGTTGSVKSA

-546 AGIAIIAAGFALL
+546 AGITIIAAGFALL

-589 EAIVTVA
+589 DAIVTVS
-596 GVLPIIARSFNMMTP
+596 GVLPTIAQSFNMMTP
-611 AIIAVGSAISMII
+611 AIMAVGAAISMII

-682 EIVQALAPFIP
+682 EIIQALAPFIP

-741 LDSVGG
+741 LDSASG

-779 GFNLLANGITKI
+779 GFNQLAQGIERI
-791 TKLNLFDM
+791 TKLNLLDM
-799 GTSLAAVATGVG
+799 GASLAAVA
-811 AIAASG
+811 
-817 GGLKSA
+817 
-823 GTGMTALGTG
+823 
-833 MQTVSRSA
+833 
-841 MTAVTGMTAFV
+841 
-852 TRIST
+852 
-857 LSTTIGT
+857 
-864 LPAMMTTAASGFASF
+864 
-879 TSQAVSGVAGLSA
+879 AGL
-892 INAPIATFKS
+892 
-902 QIMTITPALAMA
+902 
-914 GSGVVAFGLKMG
+914 G
-926 AIGAVLSGLGSRV
+926 AIGATSGGLTSAGSSLSVIVQGLMTVQSVSAIASGSLASLGNV
-939 LAVGTGLSAVS
+939 AVSAMSMLVAGVQLAVSGTKSCMAQIVNAISLSANQMIQAGKQAGDGTTKGVVTGIRSGIGQAGGAMHAMITAIRDTGMQGVS
-950 SGLSK
+950 S
-955 VSSSAGTAS
+955 
-964 GQIKTMASST
+964 MR
-974 QVVISAF
+974 VV
-981 NAMRSQVQSSMQA
+981 
-994 MLNVIKSVGNQMRS
+994 
-1008 QGKQIGTQT
+1008 
-1017 AQNIAQGI
+1017 
-1025 SSGRGQTT
+1025 
-1033 SAMQALMAAIRSVA
+1033 
-1047 MSGAGSM
+1047 GSM
-1054 RYAGAMIGQGLAQG
+1054 ISQGLAQG
-1068 MYSSLGSVTAA
+1068 MMSSIGSVTAA

-1087 ERAARAKAKIHSP
+1087 ERAAKAKAQIHSP
-1100 SRLFRDNIGRF
+1100 SRLFRDAIGRF
-1111 ISQGVAVGITKDA
+1111 LPMGVAVGIEKNTK
-1124 YKVDDA
+1124 YVDKA
-1130 MGAVY
+1130 MDGMY
-1135 DQIQAFSYKAE
+1135 EHINAFNYKAE

-1151 GKSKLSKV
+1151 GKTKLSKV

-1179 KSNELMAKA
+1179 KSNELLAKA

-1203 FDDGT
+1203 LDDGT

-1228 NRMRGIIT
+1228 NRMKGIIT

>member
-36 KSMLGANLVGG
+36 KSMLGANLVSGALIGGFTALGG
-47 ALMSSFNAVAGSVK
+47 AVK
-61 SVFSSAIDEGAKL
+61 NVFSSAIDEGAKL

-260 TSGGDITKPLQALA
+260 TTGGDITKPLQSLA
-274 ESAATFLFGNFI
+274 ESASTFFFGNFI
-286 PMIGNVFKGLPTALS
+286 PMIANVFKGLPTALS
-301 SFIEAAKP
+301 TFIASAKP
-309 ALVNGLKE
+309 ALVNGLKG
-317 LLPEEAVNG
+317 LLPEDALNSV
-326 ITKVFDLI
+326 TKVIDLI
-334 TYSIDDM
+334 TFSISDM

-359 ALSSA
+359 VLSSA

-388 GVAAG
+388 GAAAG

-403 QAVAKFSQSISG
+403 QSVAKFSQSMSG
-415 DTWRGVVTGIGGA
+415 DAWRGVVTGIGGA
-428 LVAFKAFSFLKS
+428 LVAFKAFNFLKS
-440 FNPFSF
+440 FNPFNL
-446 FKKGAEEAI
+446 FKQNATSGVSGA
-455 AGTTGSVKRA
+455 TSVVRSA
-465 KSTISQVFSGIS
+465 SASVVSIIRS
-477 NVIKTAGNA
+477 
-486 LKSTFQGMGKM
+486 
-497 FQGLGKT
+497 LGKSVAT
-504 FEGVGKGIGAALKG
+504 AARGIGQGIGAAFRG
-518 LMQGLR
+518 IGQGLAMV
-524 GLNPATLLSFG
+524 NPATIAALAVPILALG
-535 AAVGIAAVGIG
+535 AAFSLMGMQGQGIATILQGVGSVIVSVGTAIG
-546 AGIAIIAAGFALL
+546 TILNLALQGLAQALVIVAPVLPTIASAFAMLSPVIIAAGA
-559 ASQGEGIAIIVE
+559 
-571 AVGTAFGTFA
+571 
-581 SMVIGAFA
+581 
-589 EAIVTVA
+589 
-596 GVLPIIARSFNMMTP
+596 
-611 AIIAVGSAISMII
+611 AISMIVSS
-624 RAFSSLAPVIT
+624 FSSLAPVIT
-635 ALGTAISEIVT
+635 ALGTALSQVIT
-646 AITTGVADIATAVT
+646 AISSGIAQIATAVT
-660 PMVEILSSAF
+660 PIVAIISNAF

-682 EIVQALAPFIP
+682 EIIQALAPFIP

-779 GFNLLANGITKI
+779 GFNQLAQGIERI
-791 TKLNLFDM
+791 TKLNLLDM
-799 GTSLAAVATGVG
+799 GASLAAVA
-811 AIAASG
+811 
-817 GGLKSA
+817 
-823 GTGMTALGTG
+823 
-833 MQTVSRSA
+833 
-841 MTAVTGMTAFV
+841 
-852 TRIST
+852 
-857 LSTTIGT
+857 
-864 LPAMMTTAASGFASF
+864 
-879 TSQAVSGVAGLSA
+879 AGL
-892 INAPIATFKS
+892 
-902 QIMTITPALAMA
+902 
-914 GSGVVAFGLKMG
+914 G
-926 AIGAVLSGLGSRV
+926 AIGATSGGLISAGSSLSVIVQGLMTVQSVSAIASSSLASLGNVAVSAMSMLV
-939 LAVGTGLSAVS
+939 AGVQLAVSGTKSGMTQIVNAISLSANQMIQAGKQAGDGTTKGVVTGIRSGIGQAGGAMHAMMIAIRDTGMQGVS
-950 SGLSK
+950 S
-955 VSSSAGTAS
+955 
-964 GQIKTMASST
+964 MR
-974 QVVISAF
+974 VV
-981 NAMRSQVQSSMQA
+981 
-994 MLNVIKSVGNQMRS
+994 
-1008 QGKQIGTQT
+1008 
-1017 AQNIAQGI
+1017 
-1025 SSGRGQTT
+1025 
-1033 SAMQALMAAIRSVA
+1033 
-1047 MSGAGSM
+1047 GSM
-1054 RYAGAMIGQGLAQG
+1054 ISQGLAQG
-1068 MYSSLGSVTAA
+1068 MMSSIGSVTAA

-1087 ERAARAKAKIHSP
+1087 ERAAKAKAQIHSP
-1100 SRLFRDNIGRF
+1100 SRLFRDAIGRF
-1111 ISQGVAVGITKDA
+1111 LPMGVAVGIEKNTK
-1124 YKVDDA
+1124 YVDKA
-1130 MGAVY
+1130 MDGMY
-1135 DQIQAFSYKAE
+1135 EHINAFNYKAE

-1151 GKSKLSKV
+1151 GKTKLSKV

-1179 KSNELMAKA
+1179 KSNNLVEKA
-1188 LDVAEKAVERPAEMR
+1188 LDIAEKAVQRPAEMIL
-1203 FDDGT
+1203 DDGT
-1208 LVAKTGDKFS
+1208 LVAKTGGK
-1218 SYQSEQLRRE
+1218 YATYHAEQTRRE
-1228 NRMRGIIT
+1228 NRMKGIIT

>member
-122 SSLGGDTAAA
+122 SSLGGDTAAS

-234 MKEASTTFSGSL
+234 MKEASTTYSGSL

-260 TSGGDITKPLQALA
+260 TTGGDITKPLQSLA
-274 ESAATFLFGNFI
+274 ESASTFFFGNFI
-286 PMIGNVFKGLPTALS
+286 PMIANVFKGLPTALS
-301 SFIEAAKP
+301 TFIASAKP
-309 ALVNGLKE
+309 ALVNGLKG
-317 LLPEEAVNG
+317 LLPEDALNSV
-326 ITKVFDLI
+326 TKVIDLI
-334 TYSIDDM
+334 TFSISDM

-359 ALSSA
+359 VLSSA

-388 GVAAG
+388 GAAAG

-403 QAVAKFSQSISG
+403 QSVAKFSQSMSG

-428 LVAFKAFSFLKS
+428 LVAFKAFNFLKS

-455 AGTTGSVKRA
+455 DGATGGVKRA

-504 FEGVGKGIGAALKG
+504 FEGVGKGIGAVLKG

-559 ASQGEGIAIIVE
+559 ASQGEGVAIIIE

-589 EAIVTVA
+589 DAIVTVA
-596 GVLPIIARSFNMMTP
+596 GVLPIIAQSFNMMTP
-611 AIIAVGSAISMII
+611 AIIAVGVAISMII

-646 AITTGVADIATAVT
+646 AITTGVANIVTAVT

-670 VQVVTVVSQAIV
+670 VQVVTVVSQSIV
-682 EIVQALAPFIP
+682 EIIQALAPFIP

-704 VLQALVE
+704 VLQSMVE
-711 AFNNLI
+711 AFTTLITNL
-717 SQISPIID
+717 SPIID
-725 SIANL
+725 SLTNL
-730 FKTLGEQITSI
+730 VTGLG
-741 LDSVGG
+741 DS
-747 VVESFGSA
+747 

-762 IAGIFDSIGN
+762 AKGVIESFGNAVSSILDSVAGVFDSIGN

-779 GFNLLANGITKI
+779 GFNQLAKGIERI
-791 TKLNLFDM
+791 TKLNLLDM
-799 GTSLAAVATGVG
+799 GASLAAVATGLE
-811 AIAASG
+811 AIGDTSG
-817 GGLKSA
+817 GLASASSALTSIIQGLARLQSVSINA
-823 GTGMTALGTG
+823 QNALGLIG
-833 MQTVSRSA
+833 PVASRSMSMISQGVQQAVSATVSGMLQIVNVIRLSA
-841 MTAVTGMTAFV
+841 NQMTQAGKQAGDGTTKGIVTGM
-852 TRIST
+852 RSG
-857 LSTTIGT
+857 IG
-864 LPAMMTTAASGFASF
+864 
-879 TSQAVSGVAGLSA
+879 QAG
-892 INAPIATFKS
+892 
-902 QIMTITPALAMA
+902 
-914 GSGVVAFGLKMG
+914 
-926 AIGAVLSGLGSRV
+926 
-939 LAVGTGLSAVS
+939 
-950 SGLSK
+950 
-955 VSSSAGTAS
+955 
-964 GQIKTMASST
+964 
-974 QVVISAF
+974 
-981 NAMRSQVQSSMQA
+981 
-994 MLNVIKSVGNQMRS
+994 
-1008 QGKQIGTQT
+1008 
-1017 AQNIAQGI
+1017 
-1025 SSGRGQTT
+1025 
-1033 SAMQALMAAIRSVA
+1033 SAMQTMIIAVRDTGMR
-1047 MSGAGSM
+1047 GASTMRVVGSM
-1054 RYAGAMIGQGLAQG
+1054 ISQGLAQG
-1068 MYSSLGSVTAA
+1068 MMSSIGYVTAA

-1087 ERAARAKAKIHSP
+1087 ERAAKAKAQIHSP
-1100 SRLFRDNIGRF
+1100 SRLFRDAIGRF
-1111 ISQGVAVGITKDA
+1111 LPMGVAVGIEKNTK
-1124 YKVDDA
+1124 YVDKA
-1130 MGAVY
+1130 MDGMY
-1135 DQIQAFSYKAE
+1135 EHINAFSFKVE

-1151 GKSKLSKV
+1151 GKTKLSKV
-1159 VQVKS
+1159 IQVKS
-1164 DLESAIKATV
+1164 DLENAVKATV

-1179 KSNELMAKA
+1179 KSNNLIEKA

-1203 FDDGT
+1203 LDDGT

-1218 SYQSEQLRRE
+1218 SYQAEQLRRE
-1228 NRMRGIIT
+1228 NRMKGIIT

>member
-36 KSMLGANLVGG
+36 KSMLGANLVSG
-47 ALMSSFNAVAGSVK
+47 ALMGGFTALGGAVK
-61 SVFSSAIDEGAKL
+61 NVFSSAIDEGAKL

-260 TSGGDITKPLQALA
+260 TTGGDITKPLQALA
-274 ESAATFLFGNFI
+274 ESASTFFFGNFI
-286 PMIGNVFKGLPTALS
+286 PMIANVFKGLPTALS
-301 SFIEAAKP
+301 TFIASAKP
-309 ALVNGLKE
+309 ALVNGLKG
-317 LLPEEAVNG
+317 LLPEDALNSV
-326 ITKVFDLI
+326 TKVIDLI
-334 TYSIDDM
+334 TFSISDM

-359 ALSSA
+359 VLSSA

-388 GVAAG
+388 GAAAG

-403 QAVAKFSQSISG
+403 QAVAKFSQSMSG

-428 LVAFKAFSFLKS
+428 LVAFKAFNFLKT

-455 AGTTGSVKRA
+455 DGATGGIKRA

-504 FEGVGKGIGAALKG
+504 FEGVGKGIGAVLKG

-559 ASQGEGIAIIVE
+559 ASQGEGVAIIIE

-589 EAIVTVA
+589 DAIVTVA
-596 GVLPIIARSFNMMTP
+596 GVLPIIAQSFNMMTP
-611 AIIAVGSAISMII
+611 AIIAVGVAISMII

-646 AITTGVADIATAVT
+646 AITTGVANIVTAVT

-682 EIVQALAPFIP
+682 EIIQALAPFIP

-741 LDSVGG
+741 LDSAGG

-762 IAGIFDSIGN
+762 IAGIFDSIGT

-779 GFNLLANGITKI
+779 GFNQLAQGIERI
-791 TKLNLFDM
+791 TKLNLLDM
-799 GTSLAAVATGVG
+799 GASLAAVA
-811 AIAASG
+811 
-817 GGLKSA
+817 
-823 GTGMTALGTG
+823 
-833 MQTVSRSA
+833 
-841 MTAVTGMTAFV
+841 
-852 TRIST
+852 
-857 LSTTIGT
+857 
-864 LPAMMTTAASGFASF
+864 
-879 TSQAVSGVAGLSA
+879 AGL
-892 INAPIATFKS
+892 
-902 QIMTITPALAMA
+902 
-914 GSGVVAFGLKMG
+914 G
-926 AIGAVLSGLGSRV
+926 AIGATSGGLTSAGSSLSVIVQGLMTVQSVSAIASGSLASLGNV
-939 LAVGTGLSAVS
+939 AVSAMSMLVVGVQLAVSGTKSGMAQIVNAISLSANQMIQAGKQAGDGTAKGVVTGIRSGIGQAGGAMHAMMIAIRDTGMQGVS
-950 SGLSK
+950 S
-955 VSSSAGTAS
+955 
-964 GQIKTMASST
+964 MR
-974 QVVISAF
+974 VI
-981 NAMRSQVQSSMQA
+981 
-994 MLNVIKSVGNQMRS
+994 
-1008 QGKQIGTQT
+1008 
-1017 AQNIAQGI
+1017 
-1025 SSGRGQTT
+1025 
-1033 SAMQALMAAIRSVA
+1033 
-1047 MSGAGSM
+1047 GSM
-1054 RYAGAMIGQGLAQG
+1054 ISQGLAQG
-1068 MYSSLGSVTAA
+1068 MMSSIGSVTAA

-1087 ERAARAKAKIHSP
+1087 ERAAKAKAQIHSP
-1100 SRLFRDNIGRF
+1100 SRLFRDAIGRF
-1111 ISQGVAVGITKDA
+1111 LPMGVAVGIEKNTK
-1124 YKVDDA
+1124 YVDKA
-1130 MGAVY
+1130 MDGMY
-1135 DQIQAFSYKAE
+1135 EHINAFNYKAE

-1151 GKSKLSKV
+1151 GKTKLSKV

-1179 KSNELMAKA
+1179 KSNELLAKA

-1203 FDDGT
+1203 LDDGT
-1208 LVAKTGDKFS
+1208 LVAKTGHKFS

-1228 NRMRGIIT
+1228 NRMKGIIT

>member
-260 TSGGDITKPLQALA
+260 TTGGDITKPLQALA

-309 ALVNGLKE
+309 AIVNGLKE

-403 QAVAKFSQSISG
+403 QAVAKFSQSMSG

-504 FEGVGKGIGAALKG
+504 FEGVGKGIGAVLKG

-546 AGIAIIAAGFALL
+546 AGITIIAAGFALL

-589 EAIVTVA
+589 DAIVTVS
-596 GVLPIIARSFNMMTP
+596 GVLPTIAQSFNMMTP
-611 AIIAVGSAISMII
+611 AIMAVGAAISMII

-682 EIVQALAPFIP
+682 EIIQALAPFIP

-741 LDSVGG
+741 LDSASG

-779 GFNLLANGITKI
+779 GFNQLAQGIERI
-791 TKLNLFDM
+791 TKLNLLDM
-799 GTSLAAVATGVG
+799 GASLAAVA
-811 AIAASG
+811 
-817 GGLKSA
+817 
-823 GTGMTALGTG
+823 
-833 MQTVSRSA
+833 
-841 MTAVTGMTAFV
+841 
-852 TRIST
+852 
-857 LSTTIGT
+857 
-864 LPAMMTTAASGFASF
+864 
-879 TSQAVSGVAGLSA
+879 AGL
-892 INAPIATFKS
+892 
-902 QIMTITPALAMA
+902 
-914 GSGVVAFGLKMG
+914 G
-926 AIGAVLSGLGSRV
+926 AIGATSGGLTSAGSSLSVIVQGLMTVQSVSAIASGSLASLGTV
-939 LAVGTGLSAVS
+939 AVSAMSMLVAGVQLAVSGTKSGMNQIVNAISLSA
-950 SGLSK
+950 
-955 VSSSAGTAS
+955 
-964 GQIKTMASST
+964 
-974 QVVISAF
+974 
-981 NAMRSQVQSSMQA
+981 
-994 MLNVIKSVGNQMRS
+994 NQMI
-1008 QGKQIGTQT
+1008 QAGKQAGDGTTKGVVTGIRSGIGQ
-1017 AQNIAQGI
+1017 AG
-1025 SSGRGQTT
+1025 G
-1033 SAMQALMAAIRSVA
+1033 AMHAMMIAIRDTGMQGVSYMRVV
-1047 MSGAGSM
+1047 GSM
-1054 RYAGAMIGQGLAQG
+1054 ISQGLAQG
-1068 MYSSLGSVTAA
+1068 MMSSIGSVTAA

-1087 ERAARAKAKIHSP
+1087 ERAAKAKAQIHSP
-1100 SRLFRDNIGRF
+1100 SRLFRDAIGRF
-1111 ISQGVAVGITKDA
+1111 LPMGVAVGIEKNTK
-1124 YKVDDA
+1124 YVDKA
-1130 MGAVY
+1130 MDGMY
-1135 DQIQAFSYKAE
+1135 EHINAFNYKAE

-1151 GKSKLSKV
+1151 GKTKLSKV

-1179 KSNELMAKA
+1179 KSNELLAKA

-1203 FDDGT
+1203 LDDGT

-1228 NRMRGIIT
+1228 NRMKGIIT

>member
-36 KSMLGANLVGG
+36 KSMLGANLVSG
-47 ALMSSFNAVAGSVK
+47 ALMGGFTALGGAVK
-61 SVFSSAIDEGAKL
+61 NVFSSAIDEGAKL

-260 TSGGDITKPLQALA
+260 TTGGDITKPLQSLA
-274 ESAATFLFGNFI
+274 ESASTFFFGNFI
-286 PMIGNVFKGLPTALS
+286 PMIANVFKGLPTALS
-301 SFIEAAKP
+301 TFIASAKP
-309 ALVNGLKE
+309 ALVNGLKG
-317 LLPEEAVNG
+317 LLPEDALNSV
-326 ITKVFDLI
+326 TKVIDLI
-334 TYSIDDM
+334 TFSISDM

-359 ALSSA
+359 VLSSA

-388 GVAAG
+388 GAAAG

-403 QAVAKFSQSISG
+403 QSVAKFSQSMSG

-428 LVAFKAFSFLKS
+428 LVAFKAFNFLKT

-455 AGTTGSVKRA
+455 DGATGGIKRA
-465 KSTISQVFSGIS
+465 ESTISQVFSGVS

-486 LKSTFQGMGKM
+486 LKSTLQGMGKM

-518 LMQGLR
+518 LMQGLK

-546 AGIAIIAAGFALL
+546 AGIAIITAGFALL
-559 ASQGEGIAIIVE
+559 ASQGEGIAIIIE

-596 GVLPIIARSFNMMTP
+596 GVLPIIAQSFNMMTP

-682 EIVQALAPFIP
+682 EIIQALAPFIP

-725 SIANL
+725 SL
-730 FKTLGEQITSI
+730 TQLLQTFGEQITSI
-741 LDSVGG
+741 LDSASG

-762 IAGIFDSIGN
+762 IAGIFDSIGT

-779 GFNLLANGITKI
+779 GFNQLAQGIERI
-791 TKLNLFDM
+791 TKLNLLDM
-799 GTSLAAVATGVG
+799 GASLAAVA
-811 AIAASG
+811 
-817 GGLKSA
+817 
-823 GTGMTALGTG
+823 
-833 MQTVSRSA
+833 
-841 MTAVTGMTAFV
+841 
-852 TRIST
+852 
-857 LSTTIGT
+857 
-864 LPAMMTTAASGFASF
+864 
-879 TSQAVSGVAGLSA
+879 AGL
-892 INAPIATFKS
+892 
-902 QIMTITPALAMA
+902 
-914 GSGVVAFGLKMG
+914 G
-926 AIGAVLSGLGSRV
+926 AIGATSGGLTSAGSSLSVIVQGLVTVQSVSAIASGSLASLGNV
-939 LAVGTGLSAVS
+939 AVSAMSMLVAGVQLAVSGTKSGMTQIVNAISLSANQMIQAGKQAGDGTTKGVVTGIRSGIGQAGGAMRAMMIAIRDTGMQGVS
-950 SGLSK
+950 S
-955 VSSSAGTAS
+955 
-964 GQIKTMASST
+964 MR
-974 QVVISAF
+974 VV
-981 NAMRSQVQSSMQA
+981 
-994 MLNVIKSVGNQMRS
+994 
-1008 QGKQIGTQT
+1008 
-1017 AQNIAQGI
+1017 
-1025 SSGRGQTT
+1025 
-1033 SAMQALMAAIRSVA
+1033 
-1047 MSGAGSM
+1047 GSM
-1054 RYAGAMIGQGLAQG
+1054 ISQGLAQG
-1068 MYSSLGSVTAA
+1068 MMLSIGSVTAA

-1087 ERAARAKAKIHSP
+1087 ERAAKAKAQIHSP
-1100 SRLFRDNIGRF
+1100 SRLFRDAIGRF
-1111 ISQGVAVGITKDA
+1111 LPMGVAVGIEKNTK
-1124 YKVDDA
+1124 YVDKA
-1130 MGAVY
+1130 MDGMY
-1135 DQIQAFSYKAE
+1135 EHINAFNYKAE

-1151 GKSKLSKV
+1151 GKTKLSKV

-1179 KSNELMAKA
+1179 KSNELLAKA

-1203 FDDGT
+1203 LDDGT

-1218 SYQSEQLRRE
+1218 SYQAEQLRRE
-1228 NRMRGIIT
+1228 NRMKGIIT

>member
-260 TSGGDITKPLQALA
+260 TTGGDITKPLQALA

-403 QAVAKFSQSISG
+403 QAVAKFSQSMSG

-455 AGTTGSVKRA
+455 AGTTGSVKRS
-465 KSTISQVFSGIS
+465 KGTISQVFSGIS
-477 NVIKTAGNA
+477 SVIKTAGNA

-524 GLNPATLLSFG
+524 CLNPATLLSFG

-596 GVLPIIARSFNMMTP
+596 GVLPIIAQSFNMMTP
-611 AIIAVGSAISMII
+611 AIMAVGAAISMII

-682 EIVQALAPFIP
+682 EIIQALAPFIP

-741 LDSVGG
+741 LDSASG

-779 GFNLLANGITKI
+779 GFNQLAQGIERI
-791 TKLNLFDM
+791 TKLNLLDM
-799 GTSLAAVATGVG
+799 GASLAAVA
-811 AIAASG
+811 
-817 GGLKSA
+817 
-823 GTGMTALGTG
+823 
-833 MQTVSRSA
+833 
-841 MTAVTGMTAFV
+841 
-852 TRIST
+852 
-857 LSTTIGT
+857 
-864 LPAMMTTAASGFASF
+864 
-879 TSQAVSGVAGLSA
+879 AGL
-892 INAPIATFKS
+892 
-902 QIMTITPALAMA
+902 
-914 GSGVVAFGLKMG
+914 G
-926 AIGAVLSGLGSRV
+926 AIGATSGGLTSAGSSLSVIVQGLMTVQSVSAIASGSLASLGTV
-939 LAVGTGLSAVS
+939 AVSAMSMLVAGVQLAVSGTKSGMNQIVNAISLSANQMIQAGKQAGDGTTKGVVTGIRSGIGQAGGAMHAMMIAIRDTGMQGVS
-950 SGLSK
+950 S
-955 VSSSAGTAS
+955 
-964 GQIKTMASST
+964 MR
-974 QVVISAF
+974 VV
-981 NAMRSQVQSSMQA
+981 
-994 MLNVIKSVGNQMRS
+994 
-1008 QGKQIGTQT
+1008 
-1017 AQNIAQGI
+1017 
-1025 SSGRGQTT
+1025 
-1033 SAMQALMAAIRSVA
+1033 
-1047 MSGAGSM
+1047 GSM
-1054 RYAGAMIGQGLAQG
+1054 ISQGLAQG
-1068 MYSSLGSVTAA
+1068 MMSSIGSVTAA

-1087 ERAARAKAKIHSP
+1087 ERAAKAKAQIHSP
-1100 SRLFRDNIGRF
+1100 SRLFRDAIGRF
-1111 ISQGVAVGITKDA
+1111 LPMGVAVGIEKNTK
-1124 YKVDDA
+1124 YVDKA
-1130 MGAVY
+1130 MDGMY
-1135 DQIQAFSYKAE
+1135 EHINAFNYKAE

-1151 GKSKLSKV
+1151 GKTKLSKV

-1179 KSNELMAKA
+1179 KSNELLAKA
-1188 LDVAEKAVERPAEMR
+1188 LDVAEKALERPAEMR
-1203 FDDGT
+1203 LDDGT

-1228 NRMRGIIT
+1228 NRMKGIIT

>member
-61 SVFSSAIDEGAKL
+61 SIFSSAIDEGAKL

-260 TSGGDITKPLQALA
+260 TTGGDITKPLQALA

-309 ALVNGLKE
+309 AMVNGLKE

-334 TYSIDDM
+334 IYSIDDM

-388 GVAAG
+388 GAAAG

-403 QAVAKFSQSISG
+403 QAVAKFSQSMSG

-455 AGTTGSVKRA
+455 AGTTGSVKSA

-504 FEGVGKGIGAALKG
+504 FEGVGKGIGATLKG

-596 GVLPIIARSFNMMTP
+596 GVLPIIAQSFNMMTP
-611 AIIAVGSAISMII
+611 AIIAVGAAISMII

-682 EIVQALAPFIP
+682 EIIQALAPFIP

-741 LDSVGG
+741 LDSASG

-779 GFNLLANGITKI
+779 GFNQLAQGIERI
-791 TKLNLFDM
+791 TKLNLIDM
-799 GTSLAAVATGVG
+799 GASLAAVA
-811 AIAASG
+811 
-817 GGLKSA
+817 
-823 GTGMTALGTG
+823 
-833 MQTVSRSA
+833 
-841 MTAVTGMTAFV
+841 
-852 TRIST
+852 
-857 LSTTIGT
+857 
-864 LPAMMTTAASGFASF
+864 
-879 TSQAVSGVAGLSA
+879 AGL
-892 INAPIATFKS
+892 
-902 QIMTITPALAMA
+902 
-914 GSGVVAFGLKMG
+914 G
-926 AIGAVLSGLGSRV
+926 AIGATSGGLTSAGSSLSVIIQGLMTVQLVSAIASDSLVSLGTVAVSAMSMLV
-939 LAVGTGLSAVS
+939 AGVQLAVSGTKSGMNQIVNAISLSANQMIQAGKQAGDGTTKGVVTGIRSGIGQAGGAMRAMMIAIRDTGMQGVS
-950 SGLSK
+950 S
-955 VSSSAGTAS
+955 
-964 GQIKTMASST
+964 MR
-974 QVVISAF
+974 VV
-981 NAMRSQVQSSMQA
+981 
-994 MLNVIKSVGNQMRS
+994 
-1008 QGKQIGTQT
+1008 
-1017 AQNIAQGI
+1017 
-1025 SSGRGQTT
+1025 
-1033 SAMQALMAAIRSVA
+1033 
-1047 MSGAGSM
+1047 GSM
-1054 RYAGAMIGQGLAQG
+1054 ISQGLAQG
-1068 MYSSLGSVTAA
+1068 MMSSIGSVTAA

-1087 ERAARAKAKIHSP
+1087 ERAAKAKAQIHSP
-1100 SRLFRDNIGRF
+1100 SRLFRDAIGRF
-1111 ISQGVAVGITKDA
+1111 LPMGVAVGIEKNTK
-1124 YKVDDA
+1124 YVDKA
-1130 MGAVY
+1130 MDGMY
-1135 DQIQAFSYKAE
+1135 EHINAFNYKAE

-1151 GKSKLSKV
+1151 GKTKLSKV

-1179 KSNELMAKA
+1179 KSNELLAKA

-1203 FDDGT
+1203 LDDGT

-1228 NRMRGIIT
+1228 NRMKGIIT

>member
-36 KSMLGANLVGG
+36 KSMLGANLVSSALMGGFTALGG
-47 ALMSSFNAVAGSVK
+47 AVK
-61 SVFSSAIDEGAKL
+61 NVFSSAIDEGAKL

-260 TSGGDITKPLQALA
+260 TTGGDITKPLQALA
-274 ESAATFLFGNFI
+274 ESASTFFFGNFI
-286 PMIGNVFKGLPTALS
+286 PMIANVFKGLPTALS
-301 SFIEAAKP
+301 TFIASAKP
-309 ALVNGLKE
+309 ALVNGLKG
-317 LLPEEAVNG
+317 LLPEDALNSV
-326 ITKVFDLI
+326 TKVIDLI
-334 TYSIDDM
+334 TFSISDM

-359 ALSSA
+359 VLSSA

-388 GVAAG
+388 GAAAG

-403 QAVAKFSQSISG
+403 QAVAKFSQSMSG

-428 LVAFKAFSFLKS
+428 LVAFKAFNFLKT

-455 AGTTGSVKRA
+455 DGATGGIKRA

-504 FEGVGKGIGAALKG
+504 FEGVGKGIGAVLKG

-559 ASQGEGIAIIVE
+559 ASQGEGIAIIIE

-596 GVLPIIARSFNMMTP
+596 GVLPIIAQSFNMMTP
-611 AIIAVGSAISMII
+611 AIIAVGVAISMII

-646 AITTGVADIATAVT
+646 AITTGVADIVTAVT

-682 EIVQALAPFIP
+682 EIIQALAPFIP

-741 LDSVGG
+741 LDSASG

-779 GFNLLANGITKI
+779 GFDQLAQGIERI
-791 TKLNLFDM
+791 TKLNLLDM
-799 GTSLAAVATGVG
+799 GASLAAVA
-811 AIAASG
+811 
-817 GGLKSA
+817 
-823 GTGMTALGTG
+823 
-833 MQTVSRSA
+833 
-841 MTAVTGMTAFV
+841 
-852 TRIST
+852 
-857 LSTTIGT
+857 
-864 LPAMMTTAASGFASF
+864 
-879 TSQAVSGVAGLSA
+879 AGL
-892 INAPIATFKS
+892 
-902 QIMTITPALAMA
+902 
-914 GSGVVAFGLKMG
+914 G
-926 AIGAVLSGLGSRV
+926 AIGATSGGLISAGSSLSVIVQGLMTVQSVSAIASGSLASLGNV
-939 LAVGTGLSAVS
+939 AVSAMSMLVAGVQLAVSGTKSGMAQIVNAISLSANQMIQAGKQAGDGTTKGVVTGIRSGIGQAGGAMHAMMTAIRDTGMQGVS
-950 SGLSK
+950 S
-955 VSSSAGTAS
+955 
-964 GQIKTMASST
+964 MR
-974 QVVISAF
+974 VV
-981 NAMRSQVQSSMQA
+981 
-994 MLNVIKSVGNQMRS
+994 
-1008 QGKQIGTQT
+1008 
-1017 AQNIAQGI
+1017 
-1025 SSGRGQTT
+1025 
-1033 SAMQALMAAIRSVA
+1033 
-1047 MSGAGSM
+1047 GSM
-1054 RYAGAMIGQGLAQG
+1054 ISQGLAQG
-1068 MYSSLGSVTAA
+1068 MMSSIGSVTAA

-1087 ERAARAKAKIHSP
+1087 ERAAKAKAQIHSP
-1100 SRLFRDNIGRF
+1100 SRLFRDAIGRF
-1111 ISQGVAVGITKDA
+1111 LPMGVAVGIEKNTK
-1124 YKVDDA
+1124 YVDKA
-1130 MGAVY
+1130 MDGMY
-1135 DQIQAFSYKAE
+1135 EHINAFNYKAE

-1151 GKSKLSKV
+1151 GKTKLSKV

-1179 KSNELMAKA
+1179 KSNELLAKA

-1203 FDDGT
+1203 LDDGT
-1208 LVAKTGDKFS
+1208 LVAKTGHKFS

-1228 NRMRGIIT
+1228 NRMKGIIT

>member
-36 KSMLGANLVGG
+36 KSMLGANLVSG
-47 ALMSSFNAVAGSVK
+47 ALMGGFTALGGAVK
-61 SVFSSAIDEGAKL
+61 NVFSSAIDEGAKL

-260 TSGGDITKPLQALA
+260 TTGGDITKPLQSLA
-274 ESAATFLFGNFI
+274 ESASTFFFGNFI
-286 PMIGNVFKGLPTALS
+286 PMIANVFKGLPTALS
-301 SFIEAAKP
+301 TFIASAKP
-309 ALVNGLKE
+309 ALVNGLKG
-317 LLPEEAVNG
+317 LLPEDALNSV
-326 ITKVFDLI
+326 TKVIDLI
-334 TYSIDDM
+334 TFSISDM

-388 GVAAG
+388 GAAAG

-403 QAVAKFSQSISG
+403 QAVAKFSQSMSG

-428 LVAFKAFSFLKS
+428 LVAFKAFNFLKT

-455 AGTTGSVKRA
+455 DGATGGIKRA

-477 NVIKTAGNA
+477 NVIKTAGTA

-546 AGIAIIAAGFALL
+546 AGIAIITAGFALL
-559 ASQGEGIAIIVE
+559 ASQGEGVAIIVE

-596 GVLPIIARSFNMMTP
+596 GVLPIIAQSFNMMTP
-611 AIIAVGSAISMII
+611 AIIAVGAAISMII

-660 PMVEILSSAF
+660 PMIEILSSAF

-682 EIVQALAPFIP
+682 EIIQALAPFIP

-741 LDSVGG
+741 LDSAGG

-762 IAGIFDSIGN
+762 IAGIFDSIGT

-779 GFNLLANGITKI
+779 GFNQLAQGIERI
-791 TKLNLFDM
+791 TKLNLLDM
-799 GTSLAAVATGVG
+799 GASLAAVA
-811 AIAASG
+811 
-817 GGLKSA
+817 
-823 GTGMTALGTG
+823 
-833 MQTVSRSA
+833 
-841 MTAVTGMTAFV
+841 
-852 TRIST
+852 
-857 LSTTIGT
+857 
-864 LPAMMTTAASGFASF
+864 
-879 TSQAVSGVAGLSA
+879 AGL
-892 INAPIATFKS
+892 
-902 QIMTITPALAMA
+902 
-914 GSGVVAFGLKMG
+914 G
-926 AIGAVLSGLGSRV
+926 AIGATSGGLTSAGSSLSVIVQGLMTVQSVSAIASGSLASLGNV
-939 LAVGTGLSAVS
+939 AVSAMSMLVVGVQLAVSGTKSGMAQIVNAISLSANQMIQVGKQAGDGTAKGVVTGIRSGIGQAGGAMHAMMIAIRDTGMQGVS
-950 SGLSK
+950 S
-955 VSSSAGTAS
+955 
-964 GQIKTMASST
+964 MR
-974 QVVISAF
+974 VI
-981 NAMRSQVQSSMQA
+981 
-994 MLNVIKSVGNQMRS
+994 
-1008 QGKQIGTQT
+1008 
-1017 AQNIAQGI
+1017 
-1025 SSGRGQTT
+1025 
-1033 SAMQALMAAIRSVA
+1033 
-1047 MSGAGSM
+1047 GSM
-1054 RYAGAMIGQGLAQG
+1054 ISQGLAQG
-1068 MYSSLGSVTAA
+1068 MMSSIGSVTAA

-1087 ERAARAKAKIHSP
+1087 ERAAKAKAQIHSP
-1100 SRLFRDNIGRF
+1100 SRLFRDAIGRF
-1111 ISQGVAVGITKDA
+1111 LPMGVAVGIEKNTK
-1124 YKVDDA
+1124 YVDEA
-1130 MGAVY
+1130 MDGMY
-1135 DQIQAFSYKAE
+1135 EHINAFNYKAE

-1151 GKSKLSKV
+1151 GKTKLSKV

-1179 KSNELMAKA
+1179 KSNELLAKA

-1203 FDDGT
+1203 LDDGT

-1218 SYQSEQLRRE
+1218 SYQAEQLRRE
-1228 NRMRGIIT
+1228 NRMKGIIT

>member
-260 TSGGDITKPLQALA
+260 TTGGDITKPLQALA

-403 QAVAKFSQSISG
+403 QAVAKFSQSMSG

-455 AGTTGSVKRA
+455 VGTTGSVKSA

-596 GVLPIIARSFNMMTP
+596 GVLPIIAQSFNMMTP

-624 RAFSSLAPVIT
+624 QAFSSLAPVIT

-682 EIVQALAPFIP
+682 EIIQALAPFIP

-741 LDSVGG
+741 LDSASG

-779 GFNLLANGITKI
+779 GFNQLAQGIERI
-791 TKLNLFDM
+791 TKLNLLDM
-799 GTSLAAVATGVG
+799 GASLAAVA
-811 AIAASG
+811 
-817 GGLKSA
+817 
-823 GTGMTALGTG
+823 
-833 MQTVSRSA
+833 
-841 MTAVTGMTAFV
+841 
-852 TRIST
+852 
-857 LSTTIGT
+857 
-864 LPAMMTTAASGFASF
+864 
-879 TSQAVSGVAGLSA
+879 AGL
-892 INAPIATFKS
+892 
-902 QIMTITPALAMA
+902 
-914 GSGVVAFGLKMG
+914 G
-926 AIGAVLSGLGSRV
+926 AIGATSGGLTSAGSSLSVIVQGLMTVQSVSAIASGSLASLGTV
-939 LAVGTGLSAVS
+939 AVSAMSMLVAGVQLAVSGTKSGMNQIVNAISLSANQMIQAGKQAGDGTTKGVVTGIRSGIGQAGGAMHAMMIAIRDTGMQGVS
-950 SGLSK
+950 S
-955 VSSSAGTAS
+955 
-964 GQIKTMASST
+964 MR
-974 QVVISAF
+974 VV
-981 NAMRSQVQSSMQA
+981 
-994 MLNVIKSVGNQMRS
+994 
-1008 QGKQIGTQT
+1008 
-1017 AQNIAQGI
+1017 
-1025 SSGRGQTT
+1025 
-1033 SAMQALMAAIRSVA
+1033 
-1047 MSGAGSM
+1047 GSM
-1054 RYAGAMIGQGLAQG
+1054 ISQGLAQG
-1068 MYSSLGSVTAA
+1068 MMSSIGSVTAA

-1087 ERAARAKAKIHSP
+1087 ERAAKAKAQIHSP
-1100 SRLFRDNIGRF
+1100 SRLFRDAIGRF
-1111 ISQGVAVGITKDA
+1111 LPMGVAVGIEKNTK
-1124 YKVDDA
+1124 YVDKA
-1130 MGAVY
+1130 MDGMY
-1135 DQIQAFSYKAE
+1135 EHINAFNYKAE

-1151 GKSKLSKV
+1151 GKTKLSKV

-1179 KSNELMAKA
+1179 KSNELLAKA

-1203 FDDGT
+1203 LDDGT

-1228 NRMRGIIT
+1228 NRMKGIIT

>member
-260 TSGGDITKPLQALA
+260 TTGGDITKPLQALA
-274 ESAATFLFGNFI
+274 ESASTFFFGNFI
-286 PMIGNVFKGLPTALS
+286 PMIANVFKGLPTALS
-301 SFIEAAKP
+301 TFIASAKP
-309 ALVNGLKE
+309 ALVNGLKG
-317 LLPEEAVNG
+317 LLPEDALNSV
-326 ITKVFDLI
+326 TKVIDLI
-334 TYSIDDM
+334 TFSISDM

-359 ALSSA
+359 AVSSA

-403 QAVAKFSQSISG
+403 QAVAKFSQSMSG

-428 LVAFKAFSFLKS
+428 LVAFKAFKTVPGIFKGVSSSFGLLKGALS
-440 FNPFSF
+440 GNPFSL
-446 FKKGAEEAI
+446 FKKNATESAEGAR
-455 AGTTGSVKRA
+455 GVLWSVQN
-465 KSTISQVFSGIS
+465 TILQIFKGIS
-477 NVIKTAGNA
+477 DVIKTTGDA

-596 GVLPIIARSFNMMTP
+596 GVLPIIAQSFNMMTP

-624 RAFSSLAPVIT
+624 QAFSSLAPVIT

-682 EIVQALAPFIP
+682 EIIQALAPFIP

-741 LDSVGG
+741 LDSASG

-779 GFNLLANGITKI
+779 GFNQLAQGIERI
-791 TKLNLFDM
+791 TKLNLLDM
-799 GTSLAAVATGVG
+799 GASLAAVA
-811 AIAASG
+811 
-817 GGLKSA
+817 
-823 GTGMTALGTG
+823 
-833 MQTVSRSA
+833 
-841 MTAVTGMTAFV
+841 
-852 TRIST
+852 
-857 LSTTIGT
+857 
-864 LPAMMTTAASGFASF
+864 
-879 TSQAVSGVAGLSA
+879 AGL
-892 INAPIATFKS
+892 
-902 QIMTITPALAMA
+902 
-914 GSGVVAFGLKMG
+914 G
-926 AIGAVLSGLGSRV
+926 AIGATSGGLTSAGSSLSVIVQGLMTVQSVSAIASGSLASLGTV
-939 LAVGTGLSAVS
+939 AVSAMSMLVAGVQLAVSGTKSGMKQIVNAISLSANQMIQAGKQAGDGTTKGVVTGIRSGIGQAGGAMHAMMIAIRDTGMQGVS
-950 SGLSK
+950 S
-955 VSSSAGTAS
+955 
-964 GQIKTMASST
+964 MR
-974 QVVISAF
+974 VV
-981 NAMRSQVQSSMQA
+981 
-994 MLNVIKSVGNQMRS
+994 
-1008 QGKQIGTQT
+1008 
-1017 AQNIAQGI
+1017 
-1025 SSGRGQTT
+1025 
-1033 SAMQALMAAIRSVA
+1033 
-1047 MSGAGSM
+1047 GSM
-1054 RYAGAMIGQGLAQG
+1054 ISQGLAQG
-1068 MYSSLGSVTAA
+1068 MMSSIGSVTAA

-1087 ERAARAKAKIHSP
+1087 ERAAKAKAQIHSP
-1100 SRLFRDNIGRF
+1100 SRLFCDAIGRF
-1111 ISQGVAVGITKDA
+1111 LPMGVAVGIDKNTK
-1124 YKVDDA
+1124 YVDKA
-1130 MGAVY
+1130 MDGMY
-1135 DQIQAFSYKAE
+1135 EHINAFNYKAE

-1151 GKSKLSKV
+1151 GKTKLSKV

-1179 KSNELMAKA
+1179 KSNELLAKA

-1203 FDDGT
+1203 LDDGT

-1228 NRMRGIIT
+1228 NRMKGIIT

>member
-36 KSMLGANLVGG
+36 KSMLGANLVSG
-47 ALMSSFNAVAGSVK
+47 ALMGGFTALGGAVK

-260 TSGGDITKPLQALA
+260 TTGGDITKPLQALA
-274 ESAATFLFGNFI
+274 ESASTFFFGNFI
-286 PMIGNVFKGLPTALS
+286 PMIANVFKGLPTALS
-301 SFIEAAKP
+301 TFIASAKP
-309 ALVNGLKE
+309 ALVNGLKG
-317 LLPEEAVNG
+317 LLPEDALNSV
-326 ITKVFDLI
+326 TKVIDLI
-334 TYSIDDM
+334 TFSISDM

-359 ALSSA
+359 AVSSA

-403 QAVAKFSQSISG
+403 QAVAKFSQSMSG

-428 LVAFKAFSFLKS
+428 LVAFKAFNFLKT

-455 AGTTGSVKRA
+455 DGATGGIKRA

-486 LKSTFQGMGKM
+486 LKSTLQGMGKM

-559 ASQGEGIAIIVE
+559 ASQGEGVAIIVE

-589 EAIVTVA
+589 DAIVTVA
-596 GVLPIIARSFNMMTP
+596 GVLPIIAQSFNMMTP
-611 AIIAVGSAISMII
+611 AIIAVGVAISMII

-670 VQVVTVVSQAIV
+670 VQVVGIVSQAIV
-682 EIVQALAPFIP
+682 EIVQALSPFIP

-762 IAGIFDSIGN
+762 IAGIFDSIGT

-779 GFNLLANGITKI
+779 GFNQLAQGIERI
-791 TKLNLFDM
+791 TKLNLLDM
-799 GTSLAAVATGVG
+799 GASLAAVA
-811 AIAASG
+811 
-817 GGLKSA
+817 
-823 GTGMTALGTG
+823 
-833 MQTVSRSA
+833 
-841 MTAVTGMTAFV
+841 
-852 TRIST
+852 
-857 LSTTIGT
+857 
-864 LPAMMTTAASGFASF
+864 
-879 TSQAVSGVAGLSA
+879 AGL
-892 INAPIATFKS
+892 
-902 QIMTITPALAMA
+902 
-914 GSGVVAFGLKMG
+914 G
-926 AIGAVLSGLGSRV
+926 AIGATSGGLTSAGSSLSVIVQGLMTVQSVSAIASGSLASLGNV
-939 LAVGTGLSAVS
+939 AVSAMSMLVAGVQLAVSGTKSGMAQIVNAISLSANQMIQAGKQAGDGTTKGVVTGIRSGIGQAGGAMHAMMIAIRDTGMQGVS
-950 SGLSK
+950 S
-955 VSSSAGTAS
+955 
-964 GQIKTMASST
+964 
-974 QVVISAF
+974 
-981 NAMRSQVQSSMQA
+981 MRLV
-994 MLNVIKSVGNQMRS
+994 
-1008 QGKQIGTQT
+1008 
-1017 AQNIAQGI
+1017 
-1025 SSGRGQTT
+1025 
-1033 SAMQALMAAIRSVA
+1033 
-1047 MSGAGSM
+1047 GSM
-1054 RYAGAMIGQGLAQG
+1054 ISQGLAQG
-1068 MYSSLGSVTAA
+1068 MMSSIGSVTAA

-1087 ERAARAKAKIHSP
+1087 ERAAKAKAQIHSP
-1100 SRLFRDNIGRF
+1100 SRLFRDAIGRF
-1111 ISQGVAVGITKDA
+1111 LPMGVAVGIEKNTK
-1124 YKVDDA
+1124 YVDKA
-1130 MGAVY
+1130 MDGMY
-1135 DQIQAFSYKAE
+1135 EHINAFNYKAE

-1151 GKSKLSKV
+1151 GKTKLSKV

-1179 KSNELMAKA
+1179 KSNELLAKA

-1203 FDDGT
+1203 LDDGT
-1208 LVAKTGDKFS
+1208 LVAKTGHKFS

-1228 NRMRGIIT
+1228 NRMKGIIT

>member
-260 TSGGDITKPLQALA
+260 TTGGDITKPLQALA

-309 ALVNGLKE
+309 AMVNGLKE

-388 GVAAG
+388 GAAAG

-403 QAVAKFSQSISG
+403 QAVAKFSQSMSG

-428 LVAFKAFSFLKS
+428 LVAFKSFNFLKS

-455 AGTTGSVKRA
+455 DGATGGIKRA

-477 NVIKTAGNA
+477 NVIKTTGNA
-486 LKSTFQGMGKM
+486 LKSTFQGIGKM

-559 ASQGEGIAIIVE
+559 ASQGEGVAIIVE

-596 GVLPIIARSFNMMTP
+596 GVLPIIAQSFNMMTP
-611 AIIAVGSAISMII
+611 AIIAVGVAISMII

-646 AITTGVADIATAVT
+646 AITTGVADIVTAVT

-682 EIVQALAPFIP
+682 EIIQALAPFIP
-693 AVSEMVQAVAP
+693 AVSEMVQAVTP

-741 LDSVGG
+741 LDSASG

-762 IAGIFDSIGN
+762 IAGIFDSIGT

-779 GFNLLANGITKI
+779 GFNQLAQGIERI
-791 TKLNLFDM
+791 TKLNLLDM
-799 GTSLAAVATGVG
+799 GASLAAVA
-811 AIAASG
+811 
-817 GGLKSA
+817 
-823 GTGMTALGTG
+823 
-833 MQTVSRSA
+833 
-841 MTAVTGMTAFV
+841 
-852 TRIST
+852 
-857 LSTTIGT
+857 
-864 LPAMMTTAASGFASF
+864 
-879 TSQAVSGVAGLSA
+879 AGL
-892 INAPIATFKS
+892 
-902 QIMTITPALAMA
+902 
-914 GSGVVAFGLKMG
+914 G
-926 AIGAVLSGLGSRV
+926 AIGATSGGLTSAGSSLSVIVQGLMTVQSVSAIASGSLASLGNV
-939 LAVGTGLSAVS
+939 AVSAMSMLVAGVQLAVSGTKSGMTQIVNAISLSANQMIQAGKQAGDGTTKGVVTGIRSGIGQAGGAMHAMMIAIRDTGMQGVS
-950 SGLSK
+950 S
-955 VSSSAGTAS
+955 
-964 GQIKTMASST
+964 MR
-974 QVVISAF
+974 VV
-981 NAMRSQVQSSMQA
+981 
-994 MLNVIKSVGNQMRS
+994 
-1008 QGKQIGTQT
+1008 
-1017 AQNIAQGI
+1017 
-1025 SSGRGQTT
+1025 
-1033 SAMQALMAAIRSVA
+1033 
-1047 MSGAGSM
+1047 GSM
-1054 RYAGAMIGQGLAQG
+1054 ISQGLAQG
-1068 MYSSLGSVTAA
+1068 MMSSIGSVTAA

-1087 ERAARAKAKIHSP
+1087 ERAAKAKAQIHSP
-1100 SRLFRDNIGRF
+1100 SRLFRDAIGRF
-1111 ISQGVAVGITKDA
+1111 LPMGVAVGIEKNTK
-1124 YKVDDA
+1124 YVDKA
-1130 MGAVY
+1130 MDGMY
-1135 DQIQAFSYKAE
+1135 EHINAFNYKAE

-1151 GKSKLSKV
+1151 GKTNLSKV

-1179 KSNELMAKA
+1179 KSNELLAKA

-1203 FDDGT
+1203 LDDGT

-1228 NRMRGIIT
+1228 NRMKGIIT

>member
-393 HVVKFIAQII
+393 HVVKFIAQIV

-596 GVLPIIARSFNMMTP
+596 GVLPIIAQSFNMMTP

-624 RAFSSLAPVIT
+624 QAFSSLAPVIT

-682 EIVQALAPFIP
+682 EIIQALAPFIP

-741 LDSVGG
+741 LDSASG

-779 GFNLLANGITKI
+779 GFNQLAQGIERI
-791 TKLNLFDM
+791 TKLNLLDM
-799 GTSLAAVATGVG
+799 GASLAAVA
-811 AIAASG
+811 
-817 GGLKSA
+817 
-823 GTGMTALGTG
+823 
-833 MQTVSRSA
+833 
-841 MTAVTGMTAFV
+841 
-852 TRIST
+852 
-857 LSTTIGT
+857 
-864 LPAMMTTAASGFASF
+864 
-879 TSQAVSGVAGLSA
+879 AGL
-892 INAPIATFKS
+892 
-902 QIMTITPALAMA
+902 
-914 GSGVVAFGLKMG
+914 G
-926 AIGAVLSGLGSRV
+926 AIGATSGGLTSAGSSLSVIVQGLMTVQSVSAIASSSLASLGTVAVSAMSMLV
-939 LAVGTGLSAVS
+939 AGVQLAVSGTKSGMNQIVNAISLSANQMIQAGKQAGDGTTKGVVTGIRSGIGQAGGAMRAMMIAIRDTGMQGVS
-950 SGLSK
+950 S
-955 VSSSAGTAS
+955 
-964 GQIKTMASST
+964 MR
-974 QVVISAF
+974 VV
-981 NAMRSQVQSSMQA
+981 
-994 MLNVIKSVGNQMRS
+994 
-1008 QGKQIGTQT
+1008 
-1017 AQNIAQGI
+1017 
-1025 SSGRGQTT
+1025 
-1033 SAMQALMAAIRSVA
+1033 
-1047 MSGAGSM
+1047 GSM
-1054 RYAGAMIGQGLAQG
+1054 ISQGLAQG
-1068 MYSSLGSVTAA
+1068 MMSSIGSVTAA

-1087 ERAARAKAKIHSP
+1087 ERAAKAKAQIHSP
-1100 SRLFRDNIGRF
+1100 SRLFRDAIGRF
-1111 ISQGVAVGITKDA
+1111 LPMGVAVGIEKNTK
-1124 YKVDDA
+1124 YVDKA
-1130 MGAVY
+1130 MDGMY
-1135 DQIQAFSYKAE
+1135 EHINAFNYKAE

-1151 GKSKLSKV
+1151 GKTKLSKV

-1179 KSNELMAKA
+1179 KSNELLAKA

-1203 FDDGT
+1203 LDDGT

-1228 NRMRGIIT
+1228 NRMKGIII

>member
-260 TSGGDITKPLQALA
+260 TTGGDIAKPLQALA
-274 ESAATFLFGNFI
+274 ESASTFFFGNFI
-286 PMIGNVFKGLPTALS
+286 PMIANVFKGLPTALS
-301 SFIEAAKP
+301 TFIASAKP
-309 ALVNGLKE
+309 ALVNGLKG
-317 LLPEEAVNG
+317 LLPEDALNSV
-326 ITKVFDLI
+326 TKVIDLI
-334 TYSIDDM
+334 TFSISDM

-359 ALSSA
+359 AVSSA

-388 GVAAG
+388 GAAAG

-403 QAVAKFSQSISG
+403 QAVAKFSQSMSG

-428 LVAFKAFSFLKS
+428 LVAFKAFKTVPGIFKGVSSSFSLLKGALS
-440 FNPFSF
+440 GNPFSL
-446 FKKGAEEAI
+446 FKKNATESAEGAR
-455 AGTTGSVKRA
+455 GVLWSVQN
-465 KSTISQVFSGIS
+465 TILQIFKGIS
-477 NVIKTAGNA
+477 DVIKTTGDA

-497 FQGLGKT
+497 FEGVGKA

-518 LMQGLR
+518 LMQGLK

-559 ASQGEGIAIIVE
+559 ASQGEGIAIIIE

-596 GVLPIIARSFNMMTP
+596 GVLPIIAQSFNMMTP
-611 AIIAVGSAISMII
+611 AIIAVGAAISMII

-682 EIVQALAPFIP
+682 EIIQALAPFIP

-741 LDSVGG
+741 LDSASG

-779 GFNLLANGITKI
+779 GFNQLAQGIERI
-791 TKLNLFDM
+791 TKLNLLDM
-799 GTSLAAVATGVG
+799 GASLAAVA
-811 AIAASG
+811 
-817 GGLKSA
+817 
-823 GTGMTALGTG
+823 
-833 MQTVSRSA
+833 
-841 MTAVTGMTAFV
+841 
-852 TRIST
+852 
-857 LSTTIGT
+857 
-864 LPAMMTTAASGFASF
+864 
-879 TSQAVSGVAGLSA
+879 AGL
-892 INAPIATFKS
+892 
-902 QIMTITPALAMA
+902 
-914 GSGVVAFGLKMG
+914 G
-926 AIGAVLSGLGSRV
+926 AIGATSGGLTSAGSSLSVIVQGLMTVQSVSAIASGSLASLGNV
-939 LAVGTGLSAVS
+939 AVSAMSMLVAGVQLAVSGTKSGMAQIVNAISLSANQMIQAGKQAGDGTTKGVVTGIRSGIGQAGGAMHAMITAIRDTGMQGVS
-950 SGLSK
+950 S
-955 VSSSAGTAS
+955 
-964 GQIKTMASST
+964 MR
-974 QVVISAF
+974 VV
-981 NAMRSQVQSSMQA
+981 
-994 MLNVIKSVGNQMRS
+994 
-1008 QGKQIGTQT
+1008 
-1017 AQNIAQGI
+1017 
-1025 SSGRGQTT
+1025 
-1033 SAMQALMAAIRSVA
+1033 
-1047 MSGAGSM
+1047 GSM
-1054 RYAGAMIGQGLAQG
+1054 ISQGLAQG
-1068 MYSSLGSVTAA
+1068 MMSSIGSVTAA

-1087 ERAARAKAKIHSP
+1087 ERAAKAKAQIHSP
-1100 SRLFRDNIGRF
+1100 SRLFRDAIGRF
-1111 ISQGVAVGITKDA
+1111 LPMGVAVGIEKNTK
-1124 YKVDDA
+1124 YVDKA
-1130 MGAVY
+1130 MDSMY
-1135 DQIQAFSYKAE
+1135 EHINAFNYKAE

-1151 GKSKLSKV
+1151 GKTKLSKV

-1179 KSNELMAKA
+1179 KSNELLAKA

-1203 FDDGT
+1203 LDDGT

-1228 NRMRGIIT
+1228 NRMKGIIT

>member
-260 TSGGDITKPLQALA
+260 TTGGDITKPLQALA

-388 GVAAG
+388 GAAAG
-393 HVVKFIAQII
+393 YVVKFIAQII
-403 QAVAKFSQSISG
+403 QAVAKFSQSMSG
-415 DTWRGVVTGIGGA
+415 DT
-428 LVAFKAFSFLKS
+428 
-440 FNPFSF
+440 
-446 FKKGAEEAI
+446 
-455 AGTTGSVKRA
+455 
-465 KSTISQVFSGIS
+465 
-477 NVIKTAGNA
+477 
-486 LKSTFQGMGKM
+486 
-497 FQGLGKT
+497 
-504 FEGVGKGIGAALKG
+504 
-518 LMQGLR
+518 
-524 GLNPATLLSFG
+524 
-535 AAVGIAAVGIG
+535 
-546 AGIAIIAAGFALL
+546 
-559 ASQGEGIAIIVE
+559 
-571 AVGTAFGTFA
+571 
-581 SMVIGAFA
+581 
-589 EAIVTVA
+589 
-596 GVLPIIARSFNMMTP
+596 
-611 AIIAVGSAISMII
+611 
-624 RAFSSLAPVIT
+624 
-635 ALGTAISEIVT
+635 
-646 AITTGVADIATAVT
+646 
-660 PMVEILSSAF
+660 
-670 VQVVTVVSQAIV
+670 
-682 EIVQALAPFIP
+682 
-693 AVSEMVQAVAP
+693 
-704 VLQALVE
+704 
-711 AFNNLI
+711 
-717 SQISPIID
+717 
-725 SIANL
+725 
-730 FKTLGEQITSI
+730 
-741 LDSVGG
+741 
-747 VVESFGSA
+747 
-755 IRNVLDG
+755 
-762 IAGIFDSIGN
+762 
-772 AALNAGK
+772 
-779 GFNLLANGITKI
+779 
-791 TKLNLFDM
+791 
-799 GTSLAAVATGVG
+799 
-811 AIAASG
+811 
-817 GGLKSA
+817 
-823 GTGMTALGTG
+823 
-833 MQTVSRSA
+833 
-841 MTAVTGMTAFV
+841 
-852 TRIST
+852 
-857 LSTTIGT
+857 
-864 LPAMMTTAASGFASF
+864 
-879 TSQAVSGVAGLSA
+879 
-892 INAPIATFKS
+892 
-902 QIMTITPALAMA
+902 
-914 GSGVVAFGLKMG
+914 
-926 AIGAVLSGLGSRV
+926 
-939 LAVGTGLSAVS
+939 
-950 SGLSK
+950 
-955 VSSSAGTAS
+955 
-964 GQIKTMASST
+964 
-974 QVVISAF
+974 
-981 NAMRSQVQSSMQA
+981 
-994 MLNVIKSVGNQMRS
+994 
-1008 QGKQIGTQT
+1008 
-1017 AQNIAQGI
+1017 
-1025 SSGRGQTT
+1025 
-1033 SAMQALMAAIRSVA
+1033 
-1047 MSGAGSM
+1047 
-1054 RYAGAMIGQGLAQG
+1054 
-1068 MYSSLGSVTAA
+1068 
-1079 ANALVAQA
+1079 
-1087 ERAARAKAKIHSP
+1087 
-1100 SRLFRDNIGRF
+1100 
-1111 ISQGVAVGITKDA
+1111 
-1124 YKVDDA
+1124 
-1130 MGAVY
+1130 
-1135 DQIQAFSYKAE
+1135 
-1146 DVIGV
+1146 
-1151 GKSKLSKV
+1151 
-1159 VQVKS
+1159 
-1164 DLESAIKATV
+1164 
-1174 EVAKE
+1174 
-1179 KSNELMAKA
+1179 
-1188 LDVAEKAVERPAEMR
+1188 
-1203 FDDGT
+1203 
-1208 LVAKTGDKFS
+1208 
-1218 SYQSEQLRRE
+1218 
-1228 NRMRGIIT
+1228 

>member
-36 KSMLGANLVGG
+36 KSMLGANLVSG
-47 ALMSSFNAVAGSVK
+47 ALMGGFTALGGAVK

-260 TSGGDITKPLQALA
+260 TTGGDITKPLQALA
-274 ESAATFLFGNFI
+274 ESASTFFFGNFI
-286 PMIGNVFKGLPTALS
+286 PMIANVFKGLPTALS
-301 SFIEAAKP
+301 TFIASAKP
-309 ALVNGLKE
+309 ALVNGLKG
-317 LLPEEAVNG
+317 LLPEDALNSV
-326 ITKVFDLI
+326 TKVIDLI
-334 TYSIDDM
+334 TFSISDM

-359 ALSSA
+359 AVSSA

-388 GVAAG
+388 GAAAG

-403 QAVAKFSQSISG
+403 QAVAKFSQSMSG

-428 LVAFKAFSFLKS
+428 LVAFKAFKTVPGIFKGVSSSFGLLKGALS
-440 FNPFSF
+440 GNPFSL
-446 FKKGAEEAI
+446 FKKNATESAEGAR
-455 AGTTGSVKRA
+455 GVLWSVQN
-465 KSTISQVFSGIS
+465 TILQIFKGIS
-477 NVIKTAGNA
+477 DVIKTTGDA

-497 FQGLGKT
+497 FEGVGKA

-559 ASQGEGIAIIVE
+559 ASQGEGVAIIIE

-589 EAIVTVA
+589 DAIVTVA
-596 GVLPIIARSFNMMTP
+596 GVLPIIAQSFNMMTP
-611 AIIAVGSAISMII
+611 AIIAVGVAISMII

-646 AITTGVADIATAVT
+646 AITTGVANIVTAVT
-660 PMVEILSSAF
+660 PMVEILSSAL

-682 EIVQALAPFIP
+682 EIIQALAPFIP

-741 LDSVGG
+741 LDSAGG

-762 IAGIFDSIGN
+762 IAGIFDSIGT

-779 GFNLLANGITKI
+779 GFNQLAQGIERI
-791 TKLNLFDM
+791 TKLNLLDM
-799 GTSLAAVATGVG
+799 GASLAAVA
-811 AIAASG
+811 
-817 GGLKSA
+817 
-823 GTGMTALGTG
+823 
-833 MQTVSRSA
+833 
-841 MTAVTGMTAFV
+841 
-852 TRIST
+852 
-857 LSTTIGT
+857 
-864 LPAMMTTAASGFASF
+864 
-879 TSQAVSGVAGLSA
+879 AGL
-892 INAPIATFKS
+892 
-902 QIMTITPALAMA
+902 
-914 GSGVVAFGLKMG
+914 G
-926 AIGAVLSGLGSRV
+926 AIGATSGGLTSAGSSLSVIVQGLMTVQSVSAIASGSLASLGNV
-939 LAVGTGLSAVS
+939 AVSAMSMLVVGVQLAVSGTKSGMAQIVNAISLSANQMIQAGKQAGDGTAKGVVTGIRSGIGQAGGAMHAMMIAIRDTGMQGVS
-950 SGLSK
+950 S
-955 VSSSAGTAS
+955 
-964 GQIKTMASST
+964 MR
-974 QVVISAF
+974 VI
-981 NAMRSQVQSSMQA
+981 
-994 MLNVIKSVGNQMRS
+994 
-1008 QGKQIGTQT
+1008 
-1017 AQNIAQGI
+1017 
-1025 SSGRGQTT
+1025 
-1033 SAMQALMAAIRSVA
+1033 
-1047 MSGAGSM
+1047 GSM
-1054 RYAGAMIGQGLAQG
+1054 ISQGLAQG
-1068 MYSSLGSVTAA
+1068 MMSSIGSVTAA

-1087 ERAARAKAKIHSP
+1087 ERAAKAKAQIHSP
-1100 SRLFRDNIGRF
+1100 SRLFRDAIGRF
-1111 ISQGVAVGITKDA
+1111 LPMGVAVGIEKNTK
-1124 YKVDDA
+1124 YVDKA
-1130 MGAVY
+1130 MDGMY
-1135 DQIQAFSYKAE
+1135 EHINAFNYKAE

-1151 GKSKLSKV
+1151 GKTKLSKV

-1179 KSNELMAKA
+1179 KSNELLAKA

-1203 FDDGT
+1203 LDDGT
-1208 LVAKTGDKFS
+1208 LVAKTGHKFS

-1228 NRMRGIIT
+1228 NRMKGIIT

>member
-36 KSMLGANLVGG
+36 KSMLGANLVSG
-47 ALMSSFNAVAGSVK
+47 ALMGGFTALGGAVK

-260 TSGGDITKPLQALA
+260 TTGGDITKPLQALA
-274 ESAATFLFGNFI
+274 ESASTFFFGNFI
-286 PMIGNVFKGLPTALS
+286 PMIANVFKGLPTALS
-301 SFIEAAKP
+301 TFIASAKP
-309 ALVNGLKE
+309 ALVNGLKG
-317 LLPEEAVNG
+317 LLQEDALNSV
-326 ITKVFDLI
+326 TKVIDLI
-334 TYSIDDM
+334 TFSISDM
-341 VMAFQDFY
+341 VMAFQGFY

-359 ALSSA
+359 AVSSA

-403 QAVAKFSQSISG
+403 QAVAKFSQSMSG

-428 LVAFKAFSFLKS
+428 LVAFKAFNFLKT

-455 AGTTGSVKRA
+455 DGATGGIKRA

-504 FEGVGKGIGAALKG
+504 FEGVGKGIGAVLKG

-559 ASQGEGIAIIVE
+559 ASQGEGVAIIIE

-596 GVLPIIARSFNMMTP
+596 GVLPIIAQSFNMMTP

-646 AITTGVADIATAVT
+646 AITTGVANIVTAVT

-670 VQVVTVVSQAIV
+670 VQVVTVVSQSIV
-682 EIVQALAPFIP
+682 EIIQALSPFIP

-779 GFNLLANGITKI
+779 GFNQLAQGIERI
-791 TKLNLFDM
+791 TKLNLLDM
-799 GTSLAAVATGVG
+799 GASLAAVA
-811 AIAASG
+811 
-817 GGLKSA
+817 
-823 GTGMTALGTG
+823 
-833 MQTVSRSA
+833 
-841 MTAVTGMTAFV
+841 
-852 TRIST
+852 
-857 LSTTIGT
+857 
-864 LPAMMTTAASGFASF
+864 
-879 TSQAVSGVAGLSA
+879 AGL
-892 INAPIATFKS
+892 
-902 QIMTITPALAMA
+902 
-914 GSGVVAFGLKMG
+914 G
-926 AIGAVLSGLGSRV
+926 AIGATSGGLTSAGSSLSVIVQGLVTVQSVSAIASGSLASLGNV
-939 LAVGTGLSAVS
+939 AVSAMSMLVAGVQLAVSGTKSGMTQIVNAISLSANQMIQAGKQAGDGTTKGVVTGIRSGIGQAGGAMRAMMIAIRDTGMQGVS
-950 SGLSK
+950 S
-955 VSSSAGTAS
+955 
-964 GQIKTMASST
+964 MR
-974 QVVISAF
+974 VV
-981 NAMRSQVQSSMQA
+981 
-994 MLNVIKSVGNQMRS
+994 
-1008 QGKQIGTQT
+1008 
-1017 AQNIAQGI
+1017 
-1025 SSGRGQTT
+1025 
-1033 SAMQALMAAIRSVA
+1033 
-1047 MSGAGSM
+1047 GSM
-1054 RYAGAMIGQGLAQG
+1054 ISQGLAQG
-1068 MYSSLGSVTAA
+1068 MMLSIGSVTAA

-1087 ERAARAKAKIHSP
+1087 ERAAKAKAQIHSP
-1100 SRLFRDNIGRF
+1100 SRLFRDAIGRF
-1111 ISQGVAVGITKDA
+1111 LPMGVAVGIEKNTK
-1124 YKVDDA
+1124 YVDKA
-1130 MGAVY
+1130 MDGMY
-1135 DQIQAFSYKAE
+1135 EHINAFNYKAE

-1151 GKSKLSKV
+1151 GKTKLSKV

-1179 KSNELMAKA
+1179 KSNELLAKA

-1203 FDDGT
+1203 LDDGT

-1218 SYQSEQLRRE
+1218 SYQAEQLRRE
-1228 NRMRGIIT
+1228 NRMKGIIT

>member
-260 TSGGDITKPLQALA
+260 TTGGDITKPLQALA
-274 ESAATFLFGNFI
+274 ESASTFFFGNFI
-286 PMIGNVFKGLPTALS
+286 PMIANVFKGLPTALS
-301 SFIEAAKP
+301 TFIVSAKP
-309 ALVNGLKE
+309 ALVNGLKG
-317 LLPEEAVNG
+317 LLPEDALNSV
-326 ITKVFDLI
+326 TKVIDLI
-334 TYSIDDM
+334 TFSISDM

-359 ALSSA
+359 VLSSA

-388 GVAAG
+388 GAAAG

-403 QAVAKFSQSISG
+403 QAVAKFSQSMSG

-428 LVAFKAFSFLKS
+428 LVAFKAFNFLKS

-455 AGTTGSVKRA
+455 DGATGGIKRA

-504 FEGVGKGIGAALKG
+504 FEGVGKGIGAVLKG

-559 ASQGEGIAIIVE
+559 ASQGEGVAIIIE

-589 EAIVTVA
+589 DAIVTVA
-596 GVLPIIARSFNMMTP
+596 GVLPIIAQSFNMMTP
-611 AIIAVGSAISMII
+611 AIIAVGVAISMII

-646 AITTGVADIATAVT
+646 AITTGVANIVTAVT

-682 EIVQALAPFIP
+682 EIIQALAPFIP

-741 LDSVGG
+741 LDSAGG

-762 IAGIFDSIGN
+762 IAGIFDSIGT

-779 GFNLLANGITKI
+779 GFNQLAQGIERI
-791 TKLNLFDM
+791 TKLNLLDM
-799 GTSLAAVATGVG
+799 GASLAAVA
-811 AIAASG
+811 
-817 GGLKSA
+817 
-823 GTGMTALGTG
+823 
-833 MQTVSRSA
+833 
-841 MTAVTGMTAFV
+841 
-852 TRIST
+852 
-857 LSTTIGT
+857 
-864 LPAMMTTAASGFASF
+864 
-879 TSQAVSGVAGLSA
+879 AGL
-892 INAPIATFKS
+892 
-902 QIMTITPALAMA
+902 
-914 GSGVVAFGLKMG
+914 G
-926 AIGAVLSGLGSRV
+926 AIGATSGGLTSAGSSLSVIVQGLMTVQSVSAIASGSLASLGNV
-939 LAVGTGLSAVS
+939 AVSAMSMLVVGVQLAVSGTKSGMAQIVNAISLSANQMIQAGKQAGDGTAKGVVTGIRSGIGQAGGAMHAMMIAIRDTGMQGVS
-950 SGLSK
+950 S
-955 VSSSAGTAS
+955 
-964 GQIKTMASST
+964 MR
-974 QVVISAF
+974 VI
-981 NAMRSQVQSSMQA
+981 
-994 MLNVIKSVGNQMRS
+994 
-1008 QGKQIGTQT
+1008 
-1017 AQNIAQGI
+1017 
-1025 SSGRGQTT
+1025 
-1033 SAMQALMAAIRSVA
+1033 
-1047 MSGAGSM
+1047 GSM
-1054 RYAGAMIGQGLAQG
+1054 ISQGLAQG
-1068 MYSSLGSVTAA
+1068 MMSSIGSVTAA

-1087 ERAARAKAKIHSP
+1087 ERAAKAKAQIHSP
-1100 SRLFRDNIGRF
+1100 SRLFRDAIGRF
-1111 ISQGVAVGITKDA
+1111 LPMGVAVGIEKNTK
-1124 YKVDDA
+1124 YVDKA
-1130 MGAVY
+1130 MDGMY
-1135 DQIQAFSYKAE
+1135 EHINAFNYKAE

-1151 GKSKLSKV
+1151 GKTKLSKV

-1179 KSNELMAKA
+1179 KSNELLAKA

-1203 FDDGT
+1203 LDDGT

-1218 SYQSEQLRRE
+1218 SYQTEQLRRE
-1228 NRMRGIIT
+1228 NRMKGIIT

>member
-260 TSGGDITKPLQALA
+260 TTGGDITKPLQALA

-403 QAVAKFSQSISG
+403 QAVAKFSQSMSG

-455 AGTTGSVKRA
+455 VGTTGSVKSA

-546 AGIAIIAAGFALL
+546 AGITIIAAGFALL

-589 EAIVTVA
+589 DAIVTVS
-596 GVLPIIARSFNMMTP
+596 GVLPTIAQSFNMMTP
-611 AIIAVGSAISMII
+611 AIMAVGAAISMII

-682 EIVQALAPFIP
+682 EIIQALAPFIP

-741 LDSVGG
+741 LDSASG

-779 GFNLLANGITKI
+779 GFNQLAQGIERI
-791 TKLNLFDM
+791 TKLNLLDM
-799 GTSLAAVATGVG
+799 GASLAAVA
-811 AIAASG
+811 
-817 GGLKSA
+817 
-823 GTGMTALGTG
+823 
-833 MQTVSRSA
+833 
-841 MTAVTGMTAFV
+841 
-852 TRIST
+852 
-857 LSTTIGT
+857 
-864 LPAMMTTAASGFASF
+864 
-879 TSQAVSGVAGLSA
+879 AGL
-892 INAPIATFKS
+892 
-902 QIMTITPALAMA
+902 
-914 GSGVVAFGLKMG
+914 G
-926 AIGAVLSGLGSRV
+926 AIGATSGGLTSAGSSLSVIVQGLMTVQSVSAIASGSLASLGNV
-939 LAVGTGLSAVS
+939 AVSAMSMLVAGVQLAVSGTKSCMAQIVNAISLSANQMIQAGKQAGDGTTKGVVTGIRSGIGQAGGAMHAMITAIRDTGMQGVS
-950 SGLSK
+950 S
-955 VSSSAGTAS
+955 
-964 GQIKTMASST
+964 MR
-974 QVVISAF
+974 VV
-981 NAMRSQVQSSMQA
+981 
-994 MLNVIKSVGNQMRS
+994 
-1008 QGKQIGTQT
+1008 
-1017 AQNIAQGI
+1017 
-1025 SSGRGQTT
+1025 
-1033 SAMQALMAAIRSVA
+1033 
-1047 MSGAGSM
+1047 GSM
-1054 RYAGAMIGQGLAQG
+1054 ISQGLAQG
-1068 MYSSLGSVTAA
+1068 MMSSIGSVTAA

-1087 ERAARAKAKIHSP
+1087 ERAAKAKAQIHSP
-1100 SRLFRDNIGRF
+1100 SRLFRDAIGRF
-1111 ISQGVAVGITKDA
+1111 LPMGVAVGIEKNTK
-1124 YKVDDA
+1124 YVDKA
-1130 MGAVY
+1130 MDGMY
-1135 DQIQAFSYKAE
+1135 EHINAFNYKAE

-1151 GKSKLSKV
+1151 GKTKLSKV

-1179 KSNELMAKA
+1179 KSNELLAKA

-1203 FDDGT
+1203 LDDGT

-1228 NRMRGIIT
+1228 NRMKGIIT

>member
-246 SMMKGAFNDFLGNL
+246 SMMKGAFKDFLGNL
-260 TSGGDITKPLQALA
+260 TTGGDITKPLQALA

-301 SFIEAAKP
+301 SFIASAKP
-309 ALVNGLKE
+309 ALVNGLKG
-317 LLPEEAVNG
+317 LLPEDALNSV
-326 ITKVFDLI
+326 TKVIDLI
-334 TYSIDDM
+334 TFSISDM

-388 GVAAG
+388 GAAAG

-403 QAVAKFSQSISG
+403 QAVAKFSQSMSG
-415 DTWRGVVTGIGGA
+415 DTWRDIVTGIGGA

-596 GVLPIIARSFNMMTP
+596 GVLPIIAQSFNMMTP

-624 RAFSSLAPVIT
+624 QAFSSLAPVIT

-682 EIVQALAPFIP
+682 EIIQALAPFIP

-741 LDSVGG
+741 LDSASG

-779 GFNLLANGITKI
+779 GFNQLAQGIERI
-791 TKLNLFDM
+791 TKLNLIDM
-799 GTSLAAVATGVG
+799 GASLAAVA
-811 AIAASG
+811 
-817 GGLKSA
+817 
-823 GTGMTALGTG
+823 
-833 MQTVSRSA
+833 
-841 MTAVTGMTAFV
+841 
-852 TRIST
+852 
-857 LSTTIGT
+857 
-864 LPAMMTTAASGFASF
+864 
-879 TSQAVSGVAGLSA
+879 AGL
-892 INAPIATFKS
+892 
-902 QIMTITPALAMA
+902 
-914 GSGVVAFGLKMG
+914 G
-926 AIGAVLSGLGSRV
+926 AIGATSGGLTSAGSSLSVIVQGLMTVQSVSAIASGSLTSLGTV
-939 LAVGTGLSAVS
+939 AVSAMSMLVAGVQLAVSGTKSGMNQIVNAISLSANQMIQAGKQAGDGTTKGVVTGIRSGIGQAGGAMRAMMIAIRDTGMQGVS
-950 SGLSK
+950 S
-955 VSSSAGTAS
+955 
-964 GQIKTMASST
+964 MR
-974 QVVISAF
+974 VV
-981 NAMRSQVQSSMQA
+981 
-994 MLNVIKSVGNQMRS
+994 
-1008 QGKQIGTQT
+1008 
-1017 AQNIAQGI
+1017 
-1025 SSGRGQTT
+1025 
-1033 SAMQALMAAIRSVA
+1033 
-1047 MSGAGSM
+1047 GSM
-1054 RYAGAMIGQGLAQG
+1054 ISQGLAQG
-1068 MYSSLGSVTAA
+1068 MMSSIGSVTAA

-1087 ERAARAKAKIHSP
+1087 ERAAKAKAQIHSP
-1100 SRLFRDNIGRF
+1100 SRLFRDAIGRF
-1111 ISQGVAVGITKDA
+1111 LPMGVAVGIEKNTK
-1124 YKVDDA
+1124 YVDKA
-1130 MGAVY
+1130 MDGMY
-1135 DQIQAFSYKAE
+1135 EHINAFNYKAE

-1151 GKSKLSKV
+1151 GKTKLSKV

-1179 KSNELMAKA
+1179 KSNELLAKA

-1203 FDDGT
+1203 LDDGT

-1228 NRMRGIIT
+1228 NRMKGIIT